1 MESLNLKP
9 APEADRRT
17 LARRLSLDL
26 TGLPPT
32 PEWVDA
38 FEADSAPGAYERWV
52 DRLMSTPQYGE
63 RMANGWLDLVRFADT
78 VGYHSDNPRN
88 IWPYR
93 DYVIRSF
100 NNNKP
105 FDQFTREQLAGD
117 LLPNASM
124 EARVASG
131 FNRLLLTTE
140 EGGAQEKDYES
151 RYLTDRVRA
160 VGTVWMG
167 QTIGCAQCHDH
178 KFDPITARDFYSMG
192 AFFADVK
199 EAIIGRR
206 EDGMLVPTEPQAGE
220 LARRTTEAQ
229 RLKERFEGPYP
240 ELEGAFGRWRQE
252 RLDALRSD
260 SLWTAVAPASADSTG
275 GATVT
280 IRDDRSVLIGGKSL
294 DTDST
299 VVRFTSL
306 PERVVGVRVDVLPDK
321 SLPSQ
326 GPGRAG
332 NGNFVLTE
340 VVARVVREGTPA
352 RIVAF
357 DSVWA
362 SHEQTVSAD
371 KNPYGKWSAASVI
384 DQDARGTFAG
394 WAILPEAGKPAQLRL
409 RLKEPLSLAS
419 GERLEIELQQK
430 HGHGNHTLGCFRIG
444 MATDAAAVVPP
455 TVPLPNADLAE
466 RLKVDPAAR
475 TPEQSA
481 KLWSE
486 FKAAA
491 PQLADLRTQR
501 AAADKARADFE
512 GTLPRTLITERSE
525 KPRTVRV
532 LPRGNWLIE
541 TGEIMEPAIPSHF
554 RPTAQAASDRRLNRL
569 DLANWL
575 VSPENP
581 LTARVV
587 VNRYWR
593 QFFGTGLSKVIDDF
607 GAQGEPPRYPEL
619 LDWLAAEFRESGWDV
634 KNLVRL
640 MVTSRTYRQS
650 SSAPREF
657 LARDPDNRDLARQG
671 RWRIEAEQVRDSA
684 LQVSGLLV
692 PRIGG
697 PSVRPYQ
704 PDGYWENLNFPQRG
718 YDASS
723 GGDQYRRGL
732 YTWWQR
738 SYVHPSML
746 AFDAA
751 TREECAAER
760 NRSNIP
766 QQALVLLND
775 PSYVEAARSFAAR
788 ILREK
793 LWRRRGT
800 THLGLASGAL
810 PRSTRL
816 RGRAA
821 SPARIPAD
829 CLRQGPGGGFEI
841 HPDRQGSDASRLGS
855 RSMGSLDRCGP
866 CPPQPSRD
874 HHPFLTMS
882 PSTEIRQFLQQQ
894 QTRRLFLGRASQGL
908 GALALGS
915 ILQPRIL
922 EAASAARTV
931 SGAVAPLHF
940 PAKAR
945 RVIWLSMAGGPSHLE
960 TFDPKPKLAEM
971 HGKPM
976 PESFTKGK
984 QIAQLQG
991 QKLVCYGPQLPF
1003 KRFGKAG
1010 VELCDLFTQLGSV
1023 SDEICWVRSMTSEAI
1038 NHDPAHMFMNTGSQ
1052 IAGRPSM
1059 GSWVTYGLGS
1069 EAENLPGFVVLTS
1082 LGRGGQNQPIAARQ
1096 WAPGML
1102 PSRFQGCTCEARA
1115 IR

>member
-1 MESLNLKP
+1 MVVGAAPVSAAAGPVQFNRDIRPILSEHCFSCHGPDVQKMKGGLRLDRREEALKP
-9 APEADRRT
+9 AKSGKKAIVPGDAGGSELVQRLHSTDAEELMPPPEAHKPLKPEQKAMLQRWIAEGAAYQGHWAYQPLVRPVLPPGGEGEGGIDRWVGARLETAGLKAATEADRRT

-26 TGLPPT
+26 TGLPAT
-32 PEWVDA
+32 PEMVA
-38 FEADSAPGAYERWV
+38 TFEADNAPGAYERMV
-52 DRLMSTPQYGE
+52 DRLMATPQYGE
-63 RMANGWLDLVRFADT
+63 RMAIGWLDVVRFADT
-78 VGYHSDNPRN
+78 IGYHSDTPRN

-117 LLPNASM
+117 LFPNPTM
-124 EARVASG
+124 EERVASG

-206 EDGMLVPTEPQAGE
+206 EDGMLVPTEPQARE
-220 LARRTTEAQ
+220 LARLTHEAE
-229 RLKERFEGPYP
+229 RLKSQFEGPHP
-240 ELEGAFGRWRQE
+240 KLESAFGRWRQE
-252 RLDALRSD
+252 RLGALRSD
-260 SLWTAVAPASADSTG
+260 SLWTATAPTSADSTG

-280 IRDDRSVLIGGKSL
+280 IRDDRSVLIGGKNP

-299 VVRFTSL
+299 LVRFASL
-306 PERVVGVRVDVLPDK
+306 PERVVGVRVEVLPDK

-340 VVARVVREGTPA
+340 VVARVVRDGVPA
-352 RIVAF
+352 RDLAF
-357 DSVWA
+357 ESAWA

-384 DQDARGTFAG
+384 DHDARGTFAG
-394 WAILPEAGKPAQLRL
+394 WAILPEAGKPSQLRL
-409 RLKEPLSLAS
+409 RLKEPLTLAS

-430 HGHGNHTLGCFRIG
+430 HGHGHHTLGCFRLG
-444 MATDAAAVVPP
+444 VATDPAAVVPP
-455 TVPLPNADLAE
+455 TIPLPNADLAD
-466 RLKVDPAAR
+466 RLKVDPSAR

-481 KLWSE
+481 KLWAE
-486 FKAAA
+486 FKTAA
-491 PQLADLRTQR
+491 PELADLRAQR
-501 AAADKARADFE
+501 TAADKARADFE
-512 GTLPRTLITERSE
+512 GTIPRTLVTERSE

-541 TGEIMEPAIPSHF
+541 TGEIMEPAIPAQF
-554 RPTAQAASDRRLNRL
+554 RPTSRAVSDRRLNRL
-569 DLANWL
+569 DLADWL

-587 VNRYWR
+587 VNRFWR
-593 QFFGTGLSKVIDDF
+593 QFFGTGLSKVLDDF
-607 GAQGEPPRYPEL
+607 GAQGEPPRHPEL
-619 LDWLAAEFRESGWDV
+619 LDWLAVEFRESGWDV
-634 KNLVRL
+634 KHLVRL
-640 MVTSRTYRQS
+640 MVTSRTYRQT
-650 SSAPREF
+650 SSASREL
-657 LARDPDNRDLARQG
+657 LARDPENRELARQG
-671 RWRIEAEQVRDSA
+671 RWRIEAEMVRDSA

-788 ILREK
+788 ILREGSGDDTAR
-793 LWRRRGT
+793 LIWAWRQA
-800 THLGLASGAL
+800 LARAPLDSELSAL
-810 PRSTRL
+810 
-816 RGRAA
+816 
-821 SPARIPAD
+821 
-829 CLRQGPGGGFEI
+829 
-841 HPDRQGSDASRLGS
+841 
-855 RSMGSLDRCGP
+855 
-866 CPPQPSRD
+866 
-874 HHPFLTMS
+874 
-882 PSTEIRQFLQQQ
+882 
-894 QTRRLFLGRASQGL
+894 RRLLESQRT
-908 GALALGS
+908 AFAKD
-915 ILQPRIL
+915 P
-922 EAASAARTV
+922 EAAAQ
-931 SGAVAPLHF
+931 
-940 PAKAR
+940 
-945 RVIWLSMAGGPSHLE
+945 
-960 TFDPKPKLAEM
+960 
-971 HGKPM
+971 
-976 PESFTKGK
+976 FT
-984 QIAQLQG
+984 QT
-991 QKLVCYGPQLPF
+991 
-1003 KRFGKAG
+1003 GKAPTPVG
-1010 VELCDLFTQLGSV
+1010 L
-1023 SDEICWVRSMTSEAI
+1023 
-1038 NHDPAHMFMNTGSQ
+1038 DP
-1052 IAGRPSM
+1052 
-1059 GSWVTYGLGS
+1059 V
-1069 EAENLPGFVVLTS
+1069 
-1082 LGRGGQNQPIAARQ
+1082 Q
-1096 WAPGML
+1096 WAAW
-1102 PSRFQGCTCEARA
+1102 TDVARA
-1115 IR
+1115 LLNLHETITRS

>member
-1 MESLNLKP
+1 MAAAAAAASATTAGPVQFNRDIRPILSDHCFSCHGPDVQKMKGGLRLDVREAALRPAKSGKKAILPRDAAGSELVHRLLTDDADELMPPPEAHKPLKPEQKALLQRWIAEGAEYQGHWAYQPIVRPSVPPGPEGEGGIDRWVRSHLDSAGLKP

-26 TGLPPT
+26 TGLPAT
-32 PEWVDA
+32 PEMVA
-38 FEADSAPGAYERWV
+38 TFEADTAPGAYERMV
-52 DRLMSTPQYGE
+52 DRLMSSPQYGE
-63 RMANGWLDLVRFADT
+63 RMAIGWLDVVRFADT
-78 VGYHSDNPRN
+78 IGYHSDTPRN

-117 LLPNASM
+117 LFPNPTL
-124 EARVASG
+124 EERVASG

-206 EDGMLVPTEPQAGE
+206 EDGMLVPTEPQARE
-220 LARRTTEAQ
+220 LARLTHEAE
-229 RLKERFEGPYP
+229 RLKSQFEGPHP
-240 ELEGAFGRWRQE
+240 KLESAFGRWRQE
-252 RLDALRSD
+252 RLEALRSD
-260 SLWTAVAPASADSTG
+260 SLWTATAPTSADSTG

-280 IRDDRSVLIGGKSL
+280 IRDDRSVLIGGKNP

-299 VVRFTSL
+299 VVRFASL
-306 PERVVGVRVDVLPDK
+306 PERVVGVRVEVLPDK

-340 VVARVVREGTPA
+340 VVARVVSDGVPA
-352 RIVAF
+352 RDIAF
-357 DSVWA
+357 ESAWA

-384 DQDARGTFAG
+384 DHDARGTFAG
-394 WAILPEAGKPAQLRL
+394 WAILPEAGKPSQLRL
-409 RLKEPLSLAS
+409 RLKEPLTLAS

-430 HGHGNHTLGCFRIG
+430 HGHGHHTLGCFRLG
-444 MATDAAAVVPP
+444 VATDPAAVVPP
-455 TVPLPNADLAE
+455 TVPLPNADLAD
-466 RLKVDPAAR
+466 RLKVDPSAR

-486 FKAAA
+486 FKAVA
-491 PQLADLRTQR
+491 PELADLRAQR
-501 AAADKARADFE
+501 TAADKARADFE
-512 GTLPRTLITERSE
+512 GTIPRTLVTERSE

-541 TGEIMEPAIPSHF
+541 TGEIMEPAIPAQF
-554 RPTAQAASDRRLNRL
+554 RPTSRAVSDRRLNRL

-587 VNRYWR
+587 VNRFWR
-593 QFFGTGLSKVIDDF
+593 QFFGTGLSKVLDDF
-607 GAQGEPPRYPEL
+607 GAQGEPPRHPEL
-619 LDWLAAEFRESGWDV
+619 LDWLAVEFRESGWDV
-634 KNLVRL
+634 KHLVRL
-640 MVTSRTYRQS
+640 MVTSRTYRQT
-650 SSAPREF
+650 SSASREL
-657 LARDPDNRDLARQG
+657 LARDPENRELARQG
-671 RWRIEAEQVRDSA
+671 RWRIEAEMVRDSA

-788 ILREK
+788 ILREGSGDDTAR
-793 LWRRRGT
+793 LTWAWRQA
-800 THLGLASGAL
+800 LARAPLDSELSAL
-810 PRSTRL
+810 
-816 RGRAA
+816 
-821 SPARIPAD
+821 
-829 CLRQGPGGGFEI
+829 
-841 HPDRQGSDASRLGS
+841 
-855 RSMGSLDRCGP
+855 
-866 CPPQPSRD
+866 
-874 HHPFLTMS
+874 
-882 PSTEIRQFLQQQ
+882 
-894 QTRRLFLGRASQGL
+894 RRLLESQRT
-908 GALALGS
+908 AFAKD
-915 ILQPRIL
+915 PD
-922 EAASAARTV
+922 AAAQ
-931 SGAVAPLHF
+931 
-940 PAKAR
+940 
-945 RVIWLSMAGGPSHLE
+945 
-960 TFDPKPKLAEM
+960 
-971 HGKPM
+971 
-976 PESFTKGK
+976 FT
-984 QIAQLQG
+984 QT
-991 QKLVCYGPQLPF
+991 
-1003 KRFGKAG
+1003 GKAPTPAG
-1010 VELCDLFTQLGSV
+1010 L
-1023 SDEICWVRSMTSEAI
+1023 
-1038 NHDPAHMFMNTGSQ
+1038 DP
-1052 IAGRPSM
+1052 
-1059 GSWVTYGLGS
+1059 V
-1069 EAENLPGFVVLTS
+1069 
-1082 LGRGGQNQPIAARQ
+1082 Q
-1096 WAPGML
+1096 WAAW
-1102 PSRFQGCTCEARA
+1102 TDVARA
-1115 IR
+1115 LLNLHETITRS

>member
-1 MESLNLKP
+1 MLRKELRPLFVLLVCLFAPAWPVVAAESGRVATFLSNTCIECHGPDVQKMKGGLRLDVREAALRPAKSGKKAILPRDAAGSELVHRLLTDDADELMPPPEAHKPLKPEQKALLQRWIAEGAEYQGHWAYQPIVRPSVPPGPEGEGGIDRWVRSHLDSAGLKP

-26 TGLPPT
+26 TGLPAT
-32 PEWVDA
+32 PEMVA
-38 FEADSAPGAYERWV
+38 TFEADTAPGAYERMV
-52 DRLMSTPQYGE
+52 DRLMSSPQYGE
-63 RMANGWLDLVRFADT
+63 RMAIGWLDVVRFADT
-78 VGYHSDNPRN
+78 IGYHSDTPRN

-117 LLPNASM
+117 LFPNPTM
-124 EARVASG
+124 EERVASG

-206 EDGMLVPTEPQAGE
+206 EDGMLVPTEPQARE
-220 LARRTTEAQ
+220 LTRLTHEAE
-229 RLKERFEGPYP
+229 RLKSQFEGPHP
-240 ELEGAFGRWRQE
+240 KLESAFGRWRQE
-252 RLDALRSD
+252 RLEALRSD
-260 SLWTAVAPASADSTG
+260 SLWTATAPTSADSTG

-280 IRDDRSVLIGGKSL
+280 IRDDRSVLIGGKNP
-294 DTDST
+294 DTDNT
-299 VVRFTSL
+299 VVRFASL
-306 PERVVGVRVDVLPDK
+306 PERVVGVRVEVLPDK

-340 VVARVVREGTPA
+340 VVARVVRDGAPA
-352 RIVAF
+352 RDLAF
-357 DSVWA
+357 ESAWA

-384 DQDARGTFAG
+384 DHDARGTFAG
-394 WAILPEAGKPAQLRL
+394 WAILPEAGKPSQLRL
-409 RLKEPLSLAS
+409 RLKEPLTLAS

-430 HGHGNHTLGCFRIG
+430 HGHGHHTLGCFRLG
-444 MATDAAAVVPP
+444 VATDPAAVVPP

-466 RLKVDPAAR
+466 RLKVDPSAR

-491 PQLADLRTQR
+491 PELADLRAQR
-501 AAADKARADFE
+501 TAADKARADFE
-512 GTLPRTLITERSE
+512 GTIPRTLVTERSE

-541 TGEIMEPAIPSHF
+541 TGEIMEPAIPAQF
-554 RPTAQAASDRRLNRL
+554 RPASRAVSDRRLNRL
-569 DLANWL
+569 DLADWL

-587 VNRYWR
+587 VNRFWR
-593 QFFGTGLSKVIDDF
+593 QFFGTGLSKVLDDF
-607 GAQGEPPRYPEL
+607 GAQGEPPRHPEL
-619 LDWLAAEFRESGWDV
+619 LDWLAVEFRESGWDV
-634 KNLVRL
+634 KHLVRL

-650 SSAPREF
+650 SNASREL
-657 LARDPDNRDLARQG
+657 LARDPENRELARQG
-671 RWRIEAEQVRDSA
+671 RWRIEAEMVRDSA

-692 PRIGG
+692 PRVGG

-788 ILREK
+788 ILREGSGDDTAR
-793 LWRRRGT
+793 LTWAWRQA
-800 THLGLASGAL
+800 LARAPLDSELSAL
-810 PRSTRL
+810 
-816 RGRAA
+816 
-821 SPARIPAD
+821 
-829 CLRQGPGGGFEI
+829 
-841 HPDRQGSDASRLGS
+841 
-855 RSMGSLDRCGP
+855 
-866 CPPQPSRD
+866 
-874 HHPFLTMS
+874 
-882 PSTEIRQFLQQQ
+882 
-894 QTRRLFLGRASQGL
+894 RRLLESQRT
-908 GALALGS
+908 AFAKD
-915 ILQPRIL
+915 P
-922 EAASAARTV
+922 EAAAQ
-931 SGAVAPLHF
+931 
-940 PAKAR
+940 
-945 RVIWLSMAGGPSHLE
+945 
-960 TFDPKPKLAEM
+960 
-971 HGKPM
+971 
-976 PESFTKGK
+976 FT
-984 QIAQLQG
+984 QT
-991 QKLVCYGPQLPF
+991 
-1003 KRFGKAG
+1003 GKAPTPAG
-1010 VELCDLFTQLGSV
+1010 L
-1023 SDEICWVRSMTSEAI
+1023 
-1038 NHDPAHMFMNTGSQ
+1038 DP
-1052 IAGRPSM
+1052 
-1059 GSWVTYGLGS
+1059 V
-1069 EAENLPGFVVLTS
+1069 
-1082 LGRGGQNQPIAARQ
+1082 Q
-1096 WAPGML
+1096 WAAW
-1102 PSRFQGCTCEARA
+1102 TDVARA
-1115 IR
+1115 LLNLHETITRS

>member
-1 MESLNLKP
+1 MAAAAAAASATTAGPVQFNRDIRPILSDHCFSCHGPDVQKMKGGLRLDVREAALRPAKSGKKAILPRDAAGSELVHRLLTDDADELMPPPEAHKPLKPEQKALLQRWIAEGAEYQGHWAYQPIVRPSVPPGPEGEGGIDRWVRSHLDSAGQKP

-26 TGLPPT
+26 TGLPAT
-32 PEWVDA
+32 PEMVA
-38 FEADSAPGAYERWV
+38 TFEADTAPGAYERMV
-52 DRLMSTPQYGE
+52 DRLMSSPQYGE
-63 RMANGWLDLVRFADT
+63 RMAIGWLDVVRFADT
-78 VGYHSDNPRN
+78 IGYHSDTPRN

-117 LLPNASM
+117 LFPNPTL
-124 EARVASG
+124 EERVASG

-199 EAIIGRR
+199 ETIIGRR
-206 EDGMLVPTEPQAGE
+206 EDGMLVPTEPQARE
-220 LARRTTEAQ
+220 LARLTHEAE
-229 RLKERFEGPYP
+229 RLKSQFEGPHP
-240 ELEGAFGRWRQE
+240 KLESAFGRWRQE
-252 RLDALRSD
+252 RLEALRSD
-260 SLWTAVAPASADSTG
+260 SLWTATAPTSADSTG

-280 IRDDRSVLIGGKSL
+280 IRDDRSVLIGGKNP

-299 VVRFTSL
+299 VVRFASL
-306 PERVVGVRVDVLPDK
+306 PERVVGVRVEVLPDK

-340 VVARVVREGTPA
+340 VVARVVRDGVPA
-352 RIVAF
+352 RDIAF
-357 DSVWA
+357 ESAWA

-371 KNPYGKWSAASVI
+371 KNPYAKWSAASVI
-384 DQDARGTFAG
+384 DHDARGTFAG
-394 WAILPEAGKPAQLRL
+394 WAILPEAGKPSQLRL
-409 RLKEPLSLAS
+409 RLKEPLTLAS

-430 HGHGNHTLGCFRIG
+430 HGHGHHTLGCFRLG
-444 MATDAAAVVPP
+444 VATDPAAVVPP
-455 TVPLPNADLAE
+455 TVPLPNADLAD
-466 RLKVDPAAR
+466 RLKVDPSAR

-481 KLWSE
+481 KLWAE
-486 FKAAA
+486 FKAVA
-491 PQLADLRTQR
+491 PELADLRAQR
-501 AAADKARADFE
+501 TAADKARADFE
-512 GTLPRTLITERSE
+512 GTIPRTLVTERSE

-541 TGEIMEPAIPSHF
+541 TGEIMEPAIPAQF
-554 RPTAQAASDRRLNRL
+554 RPASRAVSDRRLNRL
-569 DLANWL
+569 DLADWL

-587 VNRYWR
+587 VNRFWR
-593 QFFGTGLSKVIDDF
+593 QFFGTGLSKVLDDF
-607 GAQGEPPRYPEL
+607 GAQGEPPRHPEL
-619 LDWLAAEFRESGWDV
+619 LDWLAAEFRDSGWDV
-634 KNLVRL
+634 KHLVRL

-650 SSAPREF
+650 SNASREL
-657 LARDPDNRDLARQG
+657 LARDPENRDLARQG
-671 RWRIEAEQVRDSA
+671 RWRIEAEMVRDSA

-788 ILREK
+788 ILRE
-793 LWRRRGT
+793 G
-800 THLGLASGAL
+800 SGDD
-810 PRSTRL
+810 T
-816 RGRAA
+816 
-821 SPARIPAD
+821 
-829 CLRQGPGGGFEI
+829 
-841 HPDRQGSDASRLGS
+841 SRLTWAW
-855 RSMGSLDRCGP
+855 RQALARAPLD
-866 CPPQPSRD
+866 SE
-874 HHPFLTMS
+874 LS
-882 PSTEIRQFLQQQ
+882 AL
-894 QTRRLFLGRASQGL
+894 RRLLETQRTAFAKD
-908 GALALGS
+908 
-915 ILQPRIL
+915 P
-922 EAASAARTV
+922 EAASQ
-931 SGAVAPLHF
+931 
-940 PAKAR
+940 
-945 RVIWLSMAGGPSHLE
+945 
-960 TFDPKPKLAEM
+960 
-971 HGKPM
+971 
-976 PESFTKGK
+976 FT
-984 QIAQLQG
+984 QT
-991 QKLVCYGPQLPF
+991 
-1003 KRFGKAG
+1003 GKAPTPAG
-1010 VELCDLFTQLGSV
+1010 L
-1023 SDEICWVRSMTSEAI
+1023 
-1038 NHDPAHMFMNTGSQ
+1038 DP
-1052 IAGRPSM
+1052 
-1059 GSWVTYGLGS
+1059 V
-1069 EAENLPGFVVLTS
+1069 
-1082 LGRGGQNQPIAARQ
+1082 Q
-1096 WAPGML
+1096 WAAW
-1102 PSRFQGCTCEARA
+1102 TDVARA
-1115 IR
+1115 LLNLHETITRS

>member
-1 MESLNLKP
+1 MAAPAAPASVTTAGPVQFNRDIRPILSDYCFSCHGPDVQKMKGGLRLDVREAALRPAKSGKKAILPRDAAGSELVHRLLTDDADELMPPPEAHKPLKPEQKALLQRWIAEGAEYQGHWAYQPILRPSVPSGAEGEGGIDRWVRTHLDSVGLKP

-26 TGLPPT
+26 TGLPANPKT
-32 PEWVDA
+32 VAA
-38 FEADSAPGAYERWV
+38 FEADTTPGAYERMV
-52 DRLMSTPQYGE
+52 DRLMSSPQYGE
-63 RMANGWLDLVRFADT
+63 RMAIGWLDVVRFADT
-78 VGYHSDNPRN
+78 IGYHSDTPRN

-93 DYVIRSF
+93 DYVIKSF
-100 NNNKP
+100 NANKP

-117 LLPNASM
+117 LFPNPTM

-178 KFDPITARDFYSMG
+178 KFDPISARDFYAMG

-206 EDGMLVPTEPQAGE
+206 EDGMLVPTETQAPE
-220 LARRTTEAQ
+220 LARLMAEAQ
-229 RLKERFEGPYP
+229 RLKEQFESPHP
-240 ELEGAFGRWRQE
+240 ELESAFGRWRQE
-252 RLDALRSD
+252 RLEALRSD
-260 SLWTAVAPASADSTG
+260 SLWTATAPTSADSTG

-280 IRDDRSVLIGGKSL
+280 IRDDRSVLIGGKKP

-299 VVRFTSL
+299 VVRFAAL
-306 PERVVGVRVDVLPDK
+306 PERVVGVRVEVLPDK

-326 GPGRAG
+326 GPGRSG

-340 VVARVVREGTPA
+340 VVARVVRDGALA
-352 RIVAF
+352 RDLAF
-357 DSVWA
+357 ESAWA

-384 DQDARGTFAG
+384 DHDARGTFAG
-394 WAILPEAGKPAQLRL
+394 WAILPEAGKPSQLRL
-409 RLKEPLSLAS
+409 RLKEPLTLAS

-430 HGHGNHTLGCFRIG
+430 HGHGHHTLGCFRLG
-444 MATDAAAVVPP
+444 VATDPAAVVPP
-455 TVPLPNADLAE
+455 TVPLPNADLAD
-466 RLKVDPAAR
+466 RLKVDPSAR

-481 KLWSE
+481 KLWAE
-486 FKAAA
+486 FKAVA
-491 PQLADLRTQR
+491 PELADLRAQR
-501 AAADKARADFE
+501 TAADKARADFE
-512 GTLPRTLITERSE
+512 GTIPRTLVTERSE

-541 TGEIMEPAIPSHF
+541 TGEIMEPAIPAQF
-554 RPTAQAASDRRLNRL
+554 RPASRAVSDRRLNRL
-569 DLANWL
+569 DLADWL

-587 VNRYWR
+587 VNRFWR
-593 QFFGTGLSKVIDDF
+593 QFFGTGLSKVLDDF
-607 GAQGEPPRYPEL
+607 GAQGEPPRHPEL
-619 LDWLAAEFRESGWDV
+619 LDWLAAEFRDSGWDV
-634 KNLVRL
+634 KHLVRL

-650 SSAPREF
+650 SNASREL
-657 LARDPDNRDLARQG
+657 LARDPENRELARQG
-671 RWRIEAEQVRDSA
+671 RWRIEAEMVRDSA

-788 ILREK
+788 ILREGSGDDSER
-793 LWRRRGT
+793 LIWAWRQA
-800 THLGLASGAL
+800 LARAPLDSELSAL
-810 PRSTRL
+810 
-816 RGRAA
+816 
-821 SPARIPAD
+821 
-829 CLRQGPGGGFEI
+829 
-841 HPDRQGSDASRLGS
+841 
-855 RSMGSLDRCGP
+855 
-866 CPPQPSRD
+866 
-874 HHPFLTMS
+874 
-882 PSTEIRQFLQQQ
+882 
-894 QTRRLFLGRASQGL
+894 RRLLESQRT
-908 GALALGS
+908 AFAKD
-915 ILQPRIL
+915 P
-922 EAASAARTV
+922 EAAAQFTRT
-931 SGAVAPLHF
+931 
-940 PAKAR
+940 
-945 RVIWLSMAGGPSHLE
+945 
-960 TFDPKPKLAEM
+960 
-971 HGKPM
+971 
-976 PESFTKGK
+976 
-984 QIAQLQG
+984 
-991 QKLVCYGPQLPF
+991 
-1003 KRFGKAG
+1003 GKAPTPAG
-1010 VELCDLFTQLGSV
+1010 L
-1023 SDEICWVRSMTSEAI
+1023 
-1038 NHDPAHMFMNTGSQ
+1038 DP
-1052 IAGRPSM
+1052 
-1059 GSWVTYGLGS
+1059 V
-1069 EAENLPGFVVLTS
+1069 
-1082 LGRGGQNQPIAARQ
+1082 Q
-1096 WAPGML
+1096 WAAW
-1102 PSRFQGCTCEARA
+1102 TDVARA
-1115 IR
+1115 LLNLHETITRS

>member
-1 MESLNLKP
+1 MAAAAAAASATTAGPVQFNRDIRPILSDHCFSCHGPDVQKMKGGLRLDVREAALRPAKSGKKAILPRDAAGSELVHRLLTDDADELMPPPEAHKPLKPEQKALLQRWIAEGAEYQGHWAYQPIVRPSVPPGPEGEGGIDRWVRSHLDSAGLKP

-26 TGLPPT
+26 TGLPAT
-32 PEWVDA
+32 PEMVA
-38 FEADSAPGAYERWV
+38 TFEADTAPGAYERMV
-52 DRLMSTPQYGE
+52 DRLMSSPQYGE
-63 RMANGWLDLVRFADT
+63 RMAIGWLDVVRFADT
-78 VGYHSDNPRN
+78 IGYHSDTPRN

-117 LLPNASM
+117 LFPNPTM
-124 EARVASG
+124 EERVASG

-206 EDGMLVPTEPQAGE
+206 EDGMLVPTEPQARE
-220 LARRTTEAQ
+220 LARLTHEAE
-229 RLKERFEGPYP
+229 RLKSQFEGPHP
-240 ELEGAFGRWRQE
+240 KLESAFGRWRQE
-252 RLDALRSD
+252 RLEALRSD
-260 SLWTAVAPASADSTG
+260 SLWTATAPTSADSTG

-280 IRDDRSVLIGGKSL
+280 IRDDRSVLIGGKNP

-299 VVRFTSL
+299 VVRFASL
-306 PERVVGVRVDVLPDK
+306 PERVVGVRVEVLPDK

-340 VVARVVREGTPA
+340 VVARVVRDGVPS
-352 RIVAF
+352 RDVAF
-357 DSVWA
+357 ESAWA

-384 DQDARGTFAG
+384 DHDARGTFAG
-394 WAILPEAGKPAQLRL
+394 WAILPEAGKPSQLRL
-409 RLKEPLSLAS
+409 RLKEPLTLAS

-430 HGHGNHTLGCFRIG
+430 HGHGHHTLGCFRLG
-444 MATDAAAVVPP
+444 VATDPAAVVPP
-455 TVPLPNADLAE
+455 TVPLPNADLAD
-466 RLKVDPAAR
+466 RLKVDPSAR

-481 KLWSE
+481 KLWAE
-486 FKAAA
+486 FKAVA
-491 PQLADLRTQR
+491 PELADLRAQR
-501 AAADKARADFE
+501 TAADKARADFE
-512 GTLPRTLITERSE
+512 GTIPRTLVTERSE

-541 TGEIMEPAIPSHF
+541 TGEIMEPAIPAQF
-554 RPTAQAASDRRLNRL
+554 RPASRAVSDRRLNRL
-569 DLANWL
+569 DLADWL

-587 VNRYWR
+587 VNRFWR
-593 QFFGTGLSKVIDDF
+593 QFFGTGLSKVLDDF
-607 GAQGEPPRYPEL
+607 GAQGEPPRHPEL
-619 LDWLAAEFRESGWDV
+619 LDWLAVEFRESGWDV
-634 KNLVRL
+634 KHLVRL

-650 SSAPREF
+650 SNASREL
-657 LARDPDNRDLARQG
+657 LARDPENRDLARQG
-671 RWRIEAEQVRDSA
+671 RWRIEAEMVRDSA

-788 ILREK
+788 ILREGSGDDTAR
-793 LWRRRGT
+793 LTWAWRQA
-800 THLGLASGAL
+800 LARAPLDSELSAL
-810 PRSTRL
+810 
-816 RGRAA
+816 
-821 SPARIPAD
+821 
-829 CLRQGPGGGFEI
+829 
-841 HPDRQGSDASRLGS
+841 
-855 RSMGSLDRCGP
+855 
-866 CPPQPSRD
+866 
-874 HHPFLTMS
+874 
-882 PSTEIRQFLQQQ
+882 
-894 QTRRLFLGRASQGL
+894 RRLLESQRT
-908 GALALGS
+908 AFAKD
-915 ILQPRIL
+915 P
-922 EAASAARTV
+922 EAAAQFTQT
-931 SGAVAPLHF
+931 GKAPT
-940 PAKAR
+940 PA
-945 RVIWLSMAGGPSHLE
+945 G
-960 TFDPKPKLAEM
+960 FDP
-971 HGKPM
+971 
-976 PESFTKGK
+976 
-984 QIAQLQG
+984 
-991 QKLVCYGPQLPF
+991 V
-1003 KRFGKAG
+1003 
-1010 VELCDLFTQLGSV
+1010 
-1023 SDEICWVRSMTSEAI
+1023 
-1038 NHDPAHMFMNTGSQ
+1038 
-1052 IAGRPSM
+1052 
-1059 GSWVTYGLGS
+1059 
-1069 EAENLPGFVVLTS
+1069 
-1082 LGRGGQNQPIAARQ
+1082 Q
-1096 WAPGML
+1096 WAAW
-1102 PSRFQGCTCEARA
+1102 TDVARA
-1115 IR
+1115 LLNLHETITRS

>member
-1 MESLNLKP
+1 MAAAAAAASATTAGPVQFNRDIRPILSDHCFSCHGPDVQKMKGGLRLDVREAALRPAKSGKKAILPRDAAGSELVHRLLTDDADELMPPPEAHKPLKPEQKALLQRWIAEGAEYQGHWAYQPIVRPSVPPGPEGEGGIDRWVRSHLDSAGLKP

-26 TGLPPT
+26 TGLPAT
-32 PEWVDA
+32 PEMVA
-38 FEADSAPGAYERWV
+38 TFEADTAPGAYERMV
-52 DRLMSTPQYGE
+52 DRLMSSPQYGE
-63 RMANGWLDLVRFADT
+63 RMAIGWLDVVRFADT
-78 VGYHSDNPRN
+78 IGYHSDTPRN

-117 LLPNASM
+117 LFPNPTM
-124 EARVASG
+124 EERVASG

-206 EDGMLVPTEPQAGE
+206 EDGMLVPTEPQARE
-220 LARRTTEAQ
+220 LTRLTHEAE
-229 RLKERFEGPYP
+229 RLKSQFEGPHP
-240 ELEGAFGRWRQE
+240 KLESAFGRWRQE
-252 RLDALRSD
+252 RLEALRSD
-260 SLWTAVAPASADSTG
+260 SLWTATAPTSADSSG

-280 IRDDRSVLIGGKSL
+280 IRDDRSVLIGGKNP

-299 VVRFTSL
+299 VVRFASL
-306 PERVVGVRVDVLPDK
+306 PERVVGVRVEVLPDK

-340 VVARVVREGTPA
+340 VVARVVRDGVPS
-352 RIVAF
+352 RDVAF
-357 DSVWA
+357 ESAWA

-384 DQDARGTFAG
+384 DHDARGTFAG
-394 WAILPEAGKPAQLRL
+394 WAILPEAGKPSQLRL
-409 RLKEPLSLAS
+409 RLKEPLTLAS

-430 HGHGNHTLGCFRIG
+430 HGHGHHTLGCFRLG
-444 MATDAAAVVPP
+444 VATDPAAVVPP

-466 RLKVDPAAR
+466 RLKVDPSAR

-481 KLWSE
+481 KLWAE

-491 PQLADLRTQR
+491 PELADLRAQR
-501 AAADKARADFE
+501 TAADKARADFE
-512 GTLPRTLITERSE
+512 GTIPRTLVTERSE

-541 TGEIMEPAIPSHF
+541 TGEIMEPAIPAQF
-554 RPTAQAASDRRLNRL
+554 RPASRAVSDRRLNRL
-569 DLANWL
+569 DLADWL

-587 VNRYWR
+587 VNRFWR
-593 QFFGTGLSKVIDDF
+593 QFFGTGLSKVLDDF
-607 GAQGEPPRYPEL
+607 GAQGEPPRHPEL
-619 LDWLAAEFRESGWDV
+619 LDWLAVEFRESGWDV
-634 KNLVRL
+634 KHLVRL

-650 SSAPREF
+650 SNASREL
-657 LARDPDNRDLARQG
+657 LARDPENRELARQG
-671 RWRIEAEQVRDSA
+671 RWRIEAEMVRDSA

-788 ILREK
+788 ILREGSGDDTAR
-793 LWRRRGT
+793 LTWAWRQA
-800 THLGLASGAL
+800 LARAPLDSELSAL
-810 PRSTRL
+810 
-816 RGRAA
+816 
-821 SPARIPAD
+821 
-829 CLRQGPGGGFEI
+829 
-841 HPDRQGSDASRLGS
+841 
-855 RSMGSLDRCGP
+855 
-866 CPPQPSRD
+866 
-874 HHPFLTMS
+874 
-882 PSTEIRQFLQQQ
+882 
-894 QTRRLFLGRASQGL
+894 RRLLESQRT
-908 GALALGS
+908 AFAKD
-915 ILQPRIL
+915 P
-922 EAASAARTV
+922 EAAAQ
-931 SGAVAPLHF
+931 
-940 PAKAR
+940 
-945 RVIWLSMAGGPSHLE
+945 
-960 TFDPKPKLAEM
+960 
-971 HGKPM
+971 
-976 PESFTKGK
+976 FT
-984 QIAQLQG
+984 QT
-991 QKLVCYGPQLPF
+991 
-1003 KRFGKAG
+1003 GKAPTPAG
-1010 VELCDLFTQLGSV
+1010 L
-1023 SDEICWVRSMTSEAI
+1023 
-1038 NHDPAHMFMNTGSQ
+1038 DP
-1052 IAGRPSM
+1052 
-1059 GSWVTYGLGS
+1059 V
-1069 EAENLPGFVVLTS
+1069 
-1082 LGRGGQNQPIAARQ
+1082 Q
-1096 WAPGML
+1096 WAAW
-1102 PSRFQGCTCEARA
+1102 TDVARA
-1115 IR
+1115 LLNLHETITRS

>member
-1 MESLNLKP
+1 MAAAAAAASATTSGRVQFNRDIRPILSDHCFSCHGPDAQKMKGGLRLDVREAALGPAKSGKKAILPRDAAGSELVHRLLTDDVDELMPPPEAHKPLKPEQKALLQRWIAEGAEYQGHWAYQPIVRPSVPSGAEGEGGIDRWVRTHLDSVGLKP
-9 APEADRRT
+9 APEADRRA

-26 TGLPPT
+26 TGLPAN
-32 PEWVDA
+32 PEAVAA
-38 FEADSAPGAYERWV
+38 FEADNAPGAYERMV
-52 DRLMSTPQYGE
+52 DRLMSSPQYGE
-63 RMANGWLDLVRFADT
+63 RMAIAWLDVVRFADT
-78 VGYHSDNPRN
+78 IGYHSDNPRN

-117 LLPNASM
+117 LFPNPTM
-124 EARVASG
+124 EERVASG

-178 KFDPITARDFYSMG
+178 KFDPISARDFYAMG

-206 EDGMLVPTEPQAGE
+206 EDGMLVPTEPQARE
-220 LARRTTEAQ
+220 LTRLTHEAE
-229 RLKERFEGPYP
+229 RLKGQFEGPHP
-240 ELEGAFGRWRQE
+240 KLESAFGRWRQE
-252 RLDALRSD
+252 RLEALRSD
-260 SLWTAVAPASADSTG
+260 SLWTATAPTSADSTG

-280 IRDDRSVLIGGKSL
+280 IRDDRSVLIGGKNP

-299 VVRFTSL
+299 VVRFASL
-306 PERVVGVRVDVLPDK
+306 PERVVAVRVEVLPDK

-340 VVARVVREGTPA
+340 VVARVVRDGAPA
-352 RIVAF
+352 RNVAF
-357 DSVWA
+357 ESAWA

-384 DQDARGTFAG
+384 DHDARGTFAG
-394 WAILPEAGKPAQLRL
+394 WAILPEAGKPSQLRL
-409 RLKEPLSLAS
+409 RLKEPLTLAS

-430 HGHGNHTLGCFRIG
+430 HGHGHHTLGCFRLG
-444 MATDAAAVVPP
+444 VATDPAAVVPP
-455 TVPLPNADLAE
+455 TVPLPNAELAE
-466 RLKVDPAAR
+466 RLKMDPSAR
-475 TPEQSA
+475 TAEQSA

-486 FKAAA
+486 FKAVA
-491 PQLADLRTQR
+491 PELADLRAQR
-501 AAADKARADFE
+501 TAADKARADFE
-512 GTLPRTLITERSE
+512 GTIPRTLVTERSE

-541 TGEIMEPAIPSHF
+541 TGEIMEPAIPAQF
-554 RPTAQAASDRRLNRL
+554 RPASRAVSDRRLNRL
-569 DLANWL
+569 DLADWL

-587 VNRYWR
+587 VNRFWR
-593 QFFGTGLSKVIDDF
+593 QFFGTGLSKVLDDF
-607 GAQGEPPRYPEL
+607 GAQGEPPRHPEL
-619 LDWLAAEFRESGWDV
+619 LDWLAVEFRDSGWDV
-634 KNLVRL
+634 KHLVRL

-650 SSAPREF
+650 SNASREL
-657 LARDPDNRDLARQG
+657 LARDPENRELARQG
-671 RWRIEAEQVRDSA
+671 RWRIEAEMVRDSA

-775 PSYVEAARSFAAR
+775 PSFVEAARSFAAR
-788 ILREK
+788 ILRESAGDDTAR
-793 LWRRRGT
+793 LTWAWRHTLARAPLDSELSALRRLLET
-800 THLGLASGAL
+800 Q
-810 PRSTRL
+810 RSAFAKDPD
-816 RGRAA
+816 AA
-821 SPARIPAD
+821 S
-829 CLRQGPGGGFEI
+829 
-841 HPDRQGSDASRLGS
+841 
-855 RSMGSLDRCGP
+855 
-866 CPPQPSRD
+866 
-874 HHPFLTMS
+874 
-882 PSTEIRQFLQQQ
+882 QF
-894 QTRRLFLGRASQGL
+894 TR
-908 GALALGS
+908 
-915 ILQPRIL
+915 
-922 EAASAARTV
+922 T
-931 SGAVAPLHF
+931 
-940 PAKAR
+940 
-945 RVIWLSMAGGPSHLE
+945 
-960 TFDPKPKLAEM
+960 
-971 HGKPM
+971 
-976 PESFTKGK
+976 
-984 QIAQLQG
+984 
-991 QKLVCYGPQLPF
+991 
-1003 KRFGKAG
+1003 GKAPTPAG
-1010 VELCDLFTQLGSV
+1010 L
-1023 SDEICWVRSMTSEAI
+1023 
-1038 NHDPAHMFMNTGSQ
+1038 DP
-1052 IAGRPSM
+1052 
-1059 GSWVTYGLGS
+1059 
-1069 EAENLPGFVVLTS
+1069 VLW
-1082 LGRGGQNQPIAARQ
+1082 AA
-1096 WAPGML
+1096 W
-1102 PSRFQGCTCEARA
+1102 TDVARA
-1115 IR
+1115 LLNLHETITRS

>member
-1 MESLNLKP
+1 MVVGAAPVSAAAGPVQFNRDIRPILSEHCFSCHGPDVQKMKGGLRLDRREEALKP
-9 APEADRRT
+9 AKSGKKAIVPGDAGGSELVQRLHSTDAEELMPPPEAHKPLKPEQKAMLQRWIAEGAAYQGHWAYQPLVRPVLPPGGEGEGGIDRWVGARLETAGLKAATEADRRT

-26 TGLPPT
+26 TGLPAT
-32 PEWVDA
+32 PEMVA
-38 FEADSAPGAYERWV
+38 TFEADNAPGAYERMV
-52 DRLMSTPQYGE
+52 DRLMATPQYGE
-63 RMANGWLDLVRFADT
+63 RMAIGWLDVVRFADT
-78 VGYHSDNPRN
+78 IGYHSDTPRN

-117 LLPNASM
+117 LFPNPTM
-124 EARVASG
+124 EERVASG

-206 EDGMLVPTEPQAGE
+206 EDGMLVPTEPQARE
-220 LARRTTEAQ
+220 LARLTTEAE
-229 RLKERFEGPYP
+229 RLKSQFEGPHP
-240 ELEGAFGRWRQE
+240 KLESVFGRWRQE
-252 RLDALRSD
+252 RLEALRSD
-260 SLWTAVAPASADSTG
+260 SLWNATAPASADSTG

-280 IRDDRSVLIGGKSL
+280 IRDDRSVLIGGKNP
-294 DTDST
+294 DTDNT
-299 VVRFTSL
+299 VVRFASL
-306 PERVVGVRVDVLPDK
+306 PERVVGVRVEVLPEK

-340 VVARVVREGTPA
+340 VVARVVRDGAPA
-352 RIVAF
+352 RDLAF
-357 DSVWA
+357 ESAWA

-384 DQDARGTFAG
+384 DHDARGTFAG
-394 WAILPEAGKPAQLRL
+394 WAILPEAGKPSQLRL
-409 RLKEPLSLAS
+409 RLKEPLTLAS

-430 HGHGNHTLGCFRIG
+430 HGHGHHTLGCFRLG
-444 MATDAAAVVPP
+444 VATDPAAVVPP
-455 TVPLPNADLAE
+455 TVPLPNADLAD
-466 RLKVDPAAR
+466 RLKVDPSAR

-491 PQLADLRTQR
+491 PELADLRAQR
-501 AAADKARADFE
+501 TAADKARADFE
-512 GTLPRTLITERSE
+512 GTIPRTLVTERSE

-541 TGEIMEPAIPSHF
+541 TGEIMEPAIPAQF
-554 RPTAQAASDRRLNRL
+554 RPTSRAVSDRRLNRL
-569 DLANWL
+569 DLADWL

-587 VNRYWR
+587 VNRFWR
-593 QFFGTGLSKVIDDF
+593 QFFGTGLSKVLDDF
-607 GAQGEPPRYPEL
+607 GAQGEPPRHPEL
-619 LDWLAAEFRESGWDV
+619 LDWLAVEFRESGWDV
-634 KNLVRL
+634 KHLVRL
-640 MVTSRTYRQS
+640 MVTSRTYRQT
-650 SSAPREF
+650 SSASREL
-657 LARDPDNRDLARQG
+657 LARDPENRELARQG
-671 RWRIEAEQVRDSA
+671 RWRIEAEMVRDSA

-788 ILREK
+788 ILREGSGDDTAR
-793 LWRRRGT
+793 LIWAWRQA
-800 THLGLASGAL
+800 LARAPLDSELSAL
-810 PRSTRL
+810 
-816 RGRAA
+816 
-821 SPARIPAD
+821 
-829 CLRQGPGGGFEI
+829 
-841 HPDRQGSDASRLGS
+841 
-855 RSMGSLDRCGP
+855 
-866 CPPQPSRD
+866 
-874 HHPFLTMS
+874 
-882 PSTEIRQFLQQQ
+882 
-894 QTRRLFLGRASQGL
+894 RRLLETQRTAFAKD
-908 GALALGS
+908 
-915 ILQPRIL
+915 P
-922 EAASAARTV
+922 EAAAQFTRT
-931 SGAVAPLHF
+931 
-940 PAKAR
+940 
-945 RVIWLSMAGGPSHLE
+945 
-960 TFDPKPKLAEM
+960 
-971 HGKPM
+971 
-976 PESFTKGK
+976 
-984 QIAQLQG
+984 
-991 QKLVCYGPQLPF
+991 
-1003 KRFGKAG
+1003 GKAPTPAG
-1010 VELCDLFTQLGSV
+1010 L
-1023 SDEICWVRSMTSEAI
+1023 
-1038 NHDPAHMFMNTGSQ
+1038 DP
-1052 IAGRPSM
+1052 
-1059 GSWVTYGLGS
+1059 V
-1069 EAENLPGFVVLTS
+1069 
-1082 LGRGGQNQPIAARQ
+1082 Q
-1096 WAPGML
+1096 WAAW
-1102 PSRFQGCTCEARA
+1102 TDVARA
-1115 IR
+1115 LLNLHETINRS

>member
-1 MESLNLKP
+1 MAAAAATASATTSGRVQFNRDIRPILSDHCFSCHGPDAQKMKGGLRLDVREAALGPAKSGKKAILPRDAAGSELVHRLLTDDVDELMPPPEAHKPLKPEQKALLQRWIAEGAEYQGHWAYQPIVRPSVPPGAEGEGGIDRWVRTHLDSVGLKP
-9 APEADRRT
+9 APEADRRA

-26 TGLPPT
+26 TGLPAN
-32 PEWVDA
+32 PEAVAA
-38 FEADSAPGAYERWV
+38 FEADNAPGAYERMV
-52 DRLMSTPQYGE
+52 DRLMSSPQYGE
-63 RMANGWLDLVRFADT
+63 RMAIAWLDVVRFADT
-78 VGYHSDNPRN
+78 IGYHSDNPRN

-117 LLPNASM
+117 LFPNPTM
-124 EARVASG
+124 EERVASG

-160 VGTVWMG
+160 IGTVWMG

-178 KFDPITARDFYSMG
+178 KFDPISARDFYAMG

-206 EDGMLVPTEPQAGE
+206 EDGMLVPTEPQARE
-220 LARRTTEAQ
+220 LTRLTHEAE
-229 RLKERFEGPYP
+229 RLKGQFEGPHP
-240 ELEGAFGRWRQE
+240 KLESAFGRWRQA
-252 RLDALRSD
+252 RLEALHSD
-260 SLWTAVAPASADSTG
+260 SLWTATAPTSADSTG
-275 GATVT
+275 GATLTV
-280 IRDDRSVLIGGKSL
+280 RDDRSVLVGGQKP

-299 VVRFTSL
+299 VVRFAAL
-306 PERVVGVRVDVLPDK
+306 PERVVGVRVEVLPDK

-340 VVARVVREGTPA
+340 VVARVVRDGAPA
-352 RIVAF
+352 RDVAF
-357 DSVWA
+357 ESAWA

-384 DQDARGTFAG
+384 DHDARGTFAG
-394 WAILPEAGKPAQLRL
+394 WAILPEAGKPSQLRL
-409 RLKEPLSLAS
+409 RLKEPLTLAS

-430 HGHGNHTLGCFRIG
+430 HGHGHHTLGCFRLG
-444 MATDAAAVVPP
+444 VATDPAAVVPP

-466 RLKVDPAAR
+466 RLKVDPSAR

-486 FKAAA
+486 FKAVA
-491 PQLADLRTQR
+491 PELADLRAQR
-501 AAADKARADFE
+501 TAADKARADFE
-512 GTLPRTLITERSE
+512 GTIPRTLVTERSE

-541 TGEIMEPAIPSHF
+541 TGEIMEPAIPAQF
-554 RPTAQAASDRRLNRL
+554 RPASRAVSDRRLNRL
-569 DLANWL
+569 DLADWL

-587 VNRYWR
+587 VNRFWR
-593 QFFGTGLSKVIDDF
+593 QFFGTGLSKVLDDF
-607 GAQGEPPRYPEL
+607 GAQGEPPRHPEL
-619 LDWLAAEFRESGWDV
+619 LDWLAVEFRDSGWDV
-634 KNLVRL
+634 KHLVRL

-650 SSAPREF
+650 SNASREL
-657 LARDPDNRDLARQG
+657 LARDPENRELARQG
-671 RWRIEAEQVRDSA
+671 RWRIEAEMVRDSA

-775 PSYVEAARSFAAR
+775 PSFVEAARSFAAR
-788 ILREK
+788 ILRESA
-793 LWRRRGT
+793 GDDT
-800 THLGLASGAL
+800 A
-810 PRSTRL
+810 RL
-816 RGRAA
+816 
-821 SPARIPAD
+821 
-829 CLRQGPGGGFEI
+829 
-841 HPDRQGSDASRLGS
+841 
-855 RSMGSLDRCGP
+855 
-866 CPPQPSRD
+866 
-874 HHPFLTMS
+874 T
-882 PSTEIRQFLQQQ
+882 
-894 QTRRLFLGRASQGL
+894 
-908 GALALGS
+908 
-915 ILQPRIL
+915 
-922 EAASAARTV
+922 
-931 SGAVAPLHF
+931 
-940 PAKAR
+940 
-945 RVIWLSMAGGPSHLE
+945 
-960 TFDPKPKLAEM
+960 
-971 HGKPM
+971 
-976 PESFTKGK
+976 
-984 QIAQLQG
+984 
-991 QKLVCYGPQLPF
+991 
-1003 KRFGKAG
+1003 
-1010 VELCDLFTQLGSV
+1010 
-1023 SDEICWVRSMTSEAI
+1023 
-1038 NHDPAHMFMNTGSQ
+1038 
-1052 IAGRPSM
+1052 
-1059 GSWVTYGLGS
+1059 
-1069 EAENLPGFVVLTS
+1069 
-1082 LGRGGQNQPIAARQ
+1082 
-1096 WAPGML
+1096 
-1102 PSRFQGCTCEARA
+1102 
-1115 IR
+1115 

>member
-1 MESLNLKP
+1 MAAAAAAASATTAGPVQFNRDIRPILSDHCFSCHGPDVQKMKGGLRLDVREAALRPAKSGKKAILPRDAAGSELVHRLLTDDADELMPPPEAHKPLKPEQKALLQRWIAEGAEYQGHWAYQPIVRPSVPPGPEGEGGIDRWVRSHLDSAGLKP

-26 TGLPPT
+26 TGLPAT
-32 PEWVDA
+32 PEMVA
-38 FEADSAPGAYERWV
+38 TFEADTAPGAYERMV
-52 DRLMSTPQYGE
+52 DRLMSSPQYGE
-63 RMANGWLDLVRFADT
+63 RMAIGWLDVVRFADT
-78 VGYHSDNPRN
+78 IGYHSDTPRN

-117 LLPNASM
+117 LFPNPTL
-124 EARVASG
+124 EERVASG

-199 EAIIGRR
+199 ETIIGRR
-206 EDGMLVPTEPQAGE
+206 EDGMLVPTEPQARE
-220 LARRTTEAQ
+220 LARLTHEAE
-229 RLKERFEGPYP
+229 RLKSQFEGPHP
-240 ELEGAFGRWRQE
+240 KLESAFGRWRQE
-252 RLDALRSD
+252 RLEALRSD
-260 SLWTAVAPASADSTG
+260 SLWTATAPTSADSTG

-280 IRDDRSVLIGGKSL
+280 IRDDRSVLIGGKNP

-299 VVRFTSL
+299 VVRFASL
-306 PERVVGVRVDVLPDK
+306 PERVVGVRVEVLPDK

-340 VVARVVREGTPA
+340 VVARVVRDGVPA
-352 RIVAF
+352 RDIAF
-357 DSVWA
+357 ESAWA

-384 DQDARGTFAG
+384 DHDARGTFAG
-394 WAILPEAGKPAQLRL
+394 WAILPEAGKPSQLRL
-409 RLKEPLSLAS
+409 RLKEPLTLAS

-430 HGHGNHTLGCFRIG
+430 HGHGHHTLGCFRLG
-444 MATDAAAVVPP
+444 VATDPAAVVPL
-455 TVPLPNADLAE
+455 TVPLPNADLAD
-466 RLKVDPAAR
+466 RLKVDPSAR

-481 KLWSE
+481 KLWAE
-486 FKAAA
+486 FKAVA
-491 PQLADLRTQR
+491 PELADLRAQR
-501 AAADKARADFE
+501 TAADKARADFE
-512 GTLPRTLITERSE
+512 GTIPRTLVTERSE

-541 TGEIMEPAIPSHF
+541 TGEIMEPAIPAQF
-554 RPTAQAASDRRLNRL
+554 RPASRAVSDRRLNRL
-569 DLANWL
+569 DLADWL

-587 VNRYWR
+587 VNRFWR
-593 QFFGTGLSKVIDDF
+593 QFFGTGLSKVLDDF
-607 GAQGEPPRYPEL
+607 GAQGEPPRHPEL
-619 LDWLAAEFRESGWDV
+619 LDWLAAEFRDSGWDV
-634 KNLVRL
+634 KHLVRL

-650 SSAPREF
+650 SNASREL
-657 LARDPDNRDLARQG
+657 LARDPENRDLARQG
-671 RWRIEAEQVRDSA
+671 RWRIEAEMVRDSA

-775 PSYVEAARSFAAR
+775 P
-788 ILREK
+788 
-793 LWRRRGT
+793 
-800 THLGLASGAL
+800 
-810 PRSTRL
+810 
-816 RGRAA
+816 
-821 SPARIPAD
+821 
-829 CLRQGPGGGFEI
+829 
-841 HPDRQGSDASRLGS
+841 
-855 RSMGSLDRCGP
+855 
-866 CPPQPSRD
+866 
-874 HHPFLTMS
+874 
-882 PSTEIRQFLQQQ
+882 
-894 QTRRLFLGRASQGL
+894 
-908 GALALGS
+908 
-915 ILQPRIL
+915 
-922 EAASAARTV
+922 
-931 SGAVAPLHF
+931 
-940 PAKAR
+940 
-945 RVIWLSMAGGPSHLE
+945 
-960 TFDPKPKLAEM
+960 
-971 HGKPM
+971 
-976 PESFTKGK
+976 
-984 QIAQLQG
+984 
-991 QKLVCYGPQLPF
+991 
-1003 KRFGKAG
+1003 
-1010 VELCDLFTQLGSV
+1010 
-1023 SDEICWVRSMTSEAI
+1023 
-1038 NHDPAHMFMNTGSQ
+1038 
-1052 IAGRPSM
+1052 
-1059 GSWVTYGLGS
+1059 
-1069 EAENLPGFVVLTS
+1069 
-1082 LGRGGQNQPIAARQ
+1082 
-1096 WAPGML
+1096 
-1102 PSRFQGCTCEARA
+1102 
-1115 IR
+1115 

>member
-1 MESLNLKP
+1 MAAAAAPASATTAGPVQFNRDIRPILSDHCFSCHGPDVQKMKGGLRLDLREAALRPAKSGKKAILPRDAAGSELVHRLLTDDADELMPPPEAHKPLKPEQKALLQRWIAEGAEYQGHWAYQPILRPSVPPGAEGEGGIDRWVRTHLDSVGLKP

-26 TGLPPT
+26 TGLPANPKT
-32 PEWVDA
+32 VAA
-38 FEADSAPGAYERWV
+38 FEADTAPGAYERMV
-52 DRLMSTPQYGE
+52 DHLMASPQYGE
-63 RMANGWLDLVRFADT
+63 RMAIGWLDVVRFADT
-78 VGYHSDNPRN
+78 IGYHSDTPRN

-100 NNNKP
+100 NANKP

-117 LLPNASM
+117 LFPNPTM
-124 EARVASG
+124 EERVASG

-178 KFDPITARDFYSMG
+178 KFDPISARDFYAMG

-206 EDGMLVPTEPQAGE
+206 EDGMLVPTDTPAPE
-220 LARRTTEAQ
+220 LARLTHEAQ
-229 RLKERFEGPYP
+229 RLKEQFEGPHP
-240 ELEGAFGRWRQE
+240 KLESAFGRWRQE
-252 RLDALRSD
+252 RLEALRSD
-260 SLWTAVAPASADSTG
+260 SLWTATAPTSADSTG

-280 IRDDRSVLIGGKSL
+280 IRDDRSVLIGGKNP

-299 VVRFTSL
+299 VVRFASL
-306 PERVVGVRVDVLPDK
+306 PERVVAVRVEVLPDK

-340 VVARVVREGTPA
+340 VVARVVRDGAPA
-352 RIVAF
+352 RDVAF
-357 DSVWA
+357 ESAWA

-384 DQDARGTFAG
+384 DHDARGTFAG
-394 WAILPEAGKPAQLRL
+394 WAILPEAGKPSQLRL
-409 RLKEPLSLAS
+409 RLKEPLTLAF

-430 HGHGNHTLGCFRIG
+430 HGHGHHTLGCFRLG
-444 MATDAAAVVPP
+444 VATDPAAVVPP
-455 TVPLPNADLAE
+455 TVPLPNADLAD
-466 RLKVDPAAR
+466 RLKVDPSAR

-481 KLWSE
+481 KLWAE
-486 FKAAA
+486 FKAVA
-491 PQLADLRTQR
+491 PELADLRAQR
-501 AAADKARADFE
+501 TAADKARSDFE
-512 GTLPRTLITERSE
+512 GTIPRTLVTERSE

-541 TGEIMEPAIPSHF
+541 TGEIMEPAIPAQF
-554 RPTAQAASDRRLNRL
+554 RPASRAVSDRRLNRL
-569 DLANWL
+569 DLADWL

-587 VNRYWR
+587 VNRFWR
-593 QFFGTGLSKVIDDF
+593 QFFGTGLSKVLDDF
-607 GAQGEPPRYPEL
+607 GAQGEPPRHPEL
-619 LDWLAAEFRESGWDV
+619 LDWLAAEFRDSGWDV
-634 KNLVRL
+634 KHLVRL

-650 SSAPREF
+650 SNASRDL
-657 LARDPDNRDLARQG
+657 LARDPENRELARQG
-671 RWRIEAEQVRDSA
+671 RWRIEAEMVRDSA

-788 ILREK
+788 ILRE
-793 LWRRRGT
+793 G
-800 THLGLASGAL
+800 SGDD
-810 PRSTRL
+810 T
-816 RGRAA
+816 
-821 SPARIPAD
+821 
-829 CLRQGPGGGFEI
+829 
-841 HPDRQGSDASRLGS
+841 SRLTWAW
-855 RSMGSLDRCGP
+855 RQALARDPLD
-866 CPPQPSRD
+866 SE
-874 HHPFLTMS
+874 LS
-882 PSTEIRQFLQQQ
+882 AL
-894 QTRRLFLGRASQGL
+894 RRL
-908 GALALGS
+908 
-915 ILQPRIL
+915 
-922 EAASAARTV
+922 
-931 SGAVAPLHF
+931 
-940 PAKAR
+940 
-945 RVIWLSMAGGPSHLE
+945 LE
-960 TFDPKPKLAEM
+960 TQRSAFAKDLDAAAQ
-971 HGKPM
+971 
-976 PESFTKGK
+976 FT
-984 QIAQLQG
+984 
-991 QKLVCYGPQLPF
+991 
-1003 KRFGKAG
+1003 RTGKAPAPAG
-1010 VELCDLFTQLGSV
+1010 L
-1023 SDEICWVRSMTSEAI
+1023 
-1038 NHDPAHMFMNTGSQ
+1038 DP
-1052 IAGRPSM
+1052 
-1059 GSWVTYGLGS
+1059 V
-1069 EAENLPGFVVLTS
+1069 
-1082 LGRGGQNQPIAARQ
+1082 Q
-1096 WAPGML
+1096 WAAW
-1102 PSRFQGCTCEARA
+1102 TDVARA
-1115 IR
+1115 LLNLHETITRS

>member
-1 MESLNLKP
+1 MNARAFRSLARWVVTAALGCGSMAAAAAAASATTAGPVQFNRDIRPILSDHCFSCHGPDVQKMKGGLRLDVREAALRPAKSGKKAILPRDAAGSELVHRLLTDDADELMPPPEAHKPLKPEQKALLQRWIAEGAEYQGHWAYQPIVRPSVPPGPEGEGGIDRWVRSHLDSAGLKP

-26 TGLPPT
+26 TGLPAT
-32 PEWVDA
+32 PEMVA
-38 FEADSAPGAYERWV
+38 TFEADNASGAYERMV
-52 DRLMSTPQYGE
+52 DRLMSSPQYGE
-63 RMANGWLDLVRFADT
+63 RMAIGWLDVVRFADT
-78 VGYHSDNPRN
+78 IGYHSDTPRN

-117 LLPNASM
+117 LFPNPTM
-124 EARVASG
+124 EERVASG

-206 EDGMLVPTEPQAGE
+206 EDGMLVPTEPQARE
-220 LARRTTEAQ
+220 LARLTHEAE
-229 RLKERFEGPYP
+229 RLKSQFEGPHP
-240 ELEGAFGRWRQE
+240 KLESAFGRWRQE
-252 RLDALRSD
+252 RLEALRSD
-260 SLWTAVAPASADSTG
+260 SLWTATAPASADSTG

-280 IRDDRSVLIGGKSL
+280 IRDDRSVLIGGKNP

-299 VVRFTSL
+299 VVRFASL
-306 PERVVGVRVDVLPDK
+306 PERVVGVRVEVLPDK

-340 VVARVVREGTPA
+340 VVARVVRDGAPA
-352 RIVAF
+352 RDLAF
-357 DSVWA
+357 ESAWA

-384 DQDARGTFAG
+384 DHDARGTFAG
-394 WAILPEAGKPAQLRL
+394 WAILPEAGKPSQLRL
-409 RLKEPLSLAS
+409 RLKEPLTLAS

-430 HGHGNHTLGCFRIG
+430 HGHGHHTLGCFRLG
-444 MATDAAAVVPP
+444 VATDPAAVVPP
-455 TVPLPNADLAE
+455 TVPLPNADLAD
-466 RLKVDPAAR
+466 RLKVDPSAR

-481 KLWSE
+481 KLWAE

-491 PQLADLRTQR
+491 PELADLRAQR
-501 AAADKARADFE
+501 TAADKARADFE
-512 GTLPRTLITERSE
+512 GTIPRTLVTERSE

-541 TGEIMEPAIPSHF
+541 TGEIMEPAIPAQF
-554 RPTAQAASDRRLNRL
+554 RPASRAVSDRRLNRL
-569 DLANWL
+569 DLADWL

-587 VNRYWR
+587 VNRFWR
-593 QFFGTGLSKVIDDF
+593 QFFGTGLSKVLDDF
-607 GAQGEPPRYPEL
+607 GAQGEPPRHPEL
-619 LDWLAAEFRESGWDV
+619 LDWLAVEFRESGWDV
-634 KNLVRL
+634 KHLVRL

-650 SSAPREF
+650 SNASREL
-657 LARDPDNRDLARQG
+657 LARDPENRDLARQG
-671 RWRIEAEQVRDSA
+671 RWRIEAEMVRDSA

-788 ILREK
+788 ILREGSGDDTAR
-793 LWRRRGT
+793 LTWAWRQA
-800 THLGLASGAL
+800 LARAPLDSELSAL
-810 PRSTRL
+810 
-816 RGRAA
+816 
-821 SPARIPAD
+821 
-829 CLRQGPGGGFEI
+829 
-841 HPDRQGSDASRLGS
+841 
-855 RSMGSLDRCGP
+855 
-866 CPPQPSRD
+866 
-874 HHPFLTMS
+874 
-882 PSTEIRQFLQQQ
+882 
-894 QTRRLFLGRASQGL
+894 RRLLESQRT
-908 GALALGS
+908 AFAKD
-915 ILQPRIL
+915 P
-922 EAASAARTV
+922 EAAAQ
-931 SGAVAPLHF
+931 
-940 PAKAR
+940 
-945 RVIWLSMAGGPSHLE
+945 
-960 TFDPKPKLAEM
+960 
-971 HGKPM
+971 
-976 PESFTKGK
+976 FT
-984 QIAQLQG
+984 QT
-991 QKLVCYGPQLPF
+991 
-1003 KRFGKAG
+1003 GKAPTPAG
-1010 VELCDLFTQLGSV
+1010 L
-1023 SDEICWVRSMTSEAI
+1023 
-1038 NHDPAHMFMNTGSQ
+1038 DP
-1052 IAGRPSM
+1052 
-1059 GSWVTYGLGS
+1059 V
-1069 EAENLPGFVVLTS
+1069 
-1082 LGRGGQNQPIAARQ
+1082 Q
-1096 WAPGML
+1096 WAAW
-1102 PSRFQGCTCEARA
+1102 TDVARA
-1115 IR
+1115 LLNLHETITRS

>member
-1 MESLNLKP
+1 MAAAAAAASATTAGPVQFNRDIRPILSDHCFSCHGPDVQKMKGGLRLDVREAALRPAKSGKKAILPRDAAGSELVHRLLTDDADELMPPPEAHKPLKPEQKALLQRWIAEGAEYQGHWAYQPIVRPSVPPGPEGEGGIDRWVRSHLDSAGQKP

-26 TGLPPT
+26 TGLPAT
-32 PEWVDA
+32 PEMVA
-38 FEADSAPGAYERWV
+38 TFEADTAPGAYERMV
-52 DRLMSTPQYGE
+52 DRLMSSPQYGE
-63 RMANGWLDLVRFADT
+63 RMAIGWLDVVRFADT
-78 VGYHSDNPRN
+78 IGYHSDTPRN

-117 LLPNASM
+117 LFPNPTL
-124 EARVASG
+124 EERVASG

-199 EAIIGRR
+199 ETIIGRR
-206 EDGMLVPTEPQAGE
+206 EDGMLVPTEPQARE
-220 LARRTTEAQ
+220 LARLTHEAE
-229 RLKERFEGPYP
+229 RLKSQFEGPHP
-240 ELEGAFGRWRQE
+240 KLESAFGRWRQE
-252 RLDALRSD
+252 RLEALRSD
-260 SLWTAVAPASADSTG
+260 SLWTATAPTSADSTG

-280 IRDDRSVLIGGKSL
+280 IRDDRSVLIGGKNP

-299 VVRFTSL
+299 VVRFASL
-306 PERVVGVRVDVLPDK
+306 PERVVGVRVEVLPDK

-340 VVARVVREGTPA
+340 VVARVVRDGVPT
-352 RIVAF
+352 RDLAF
-357 DSVWA
+357 ESAWA

-384 DQDARGTFAG
+384 DHDARGTFAG
-394 WAILPEAGKPAQLRL
+394 WAILPEAGKPSQLRL
-409 RLKEPLSLAS
+409 RLKEPLTLAS

-430 HGHGNHTLGCFRIG
+430 HGHGHHTLGCFRLG
-444 MATDAAAVVPP
+444 VATDPAAVVPP
-455 TVPLPNADLAE
+455 TVPLPNADLAD
-466 RLKVDPAAR
+466 RLKVDPSAR

-481 KLWSE
+481 KLWAE
-486 FKAAA
+486 FKAVA
-491 PQLADLRTQR
+491 PELADLRAQR
-501 AAADKARADFE
+501 TAADKARADFE
-512 GTLPRTLITERSE
+512 GTIPRTLVTERSE

-541 TGEIMEPAIPSHF
+541 TGEIMEPAIPAQF
-554 RPTAQAASDRRLNRL
+554 RPASRAVSDRRLNRL
-569 DLANWL
+569 DLADWL

-587 VNRYWR
+587 VNRFWR
-593 QFFGTGLSKVIDDF
+593 QFFGTGLSKVLDDF
-607 GAQGEPPRYPEL
+607 GAQGEPPRHPEL
-619 LDWLAAEFRESGWDV
+619 LDWLAAEFRDSGWDV
-634 KNLVRL
+634 KHLVRL

-650 SSAPREF
+650 SNASREL
-657 LARDPDNRDLARQG
+657 LARDPENRELARQG
-671 RWRIEAEQVRDSA
+671 RWRIEAEMVRDSA

-788 ILREK
+788 ILREGSGDDTAR
-793 LWRRRGT
+793 LTWAWRQA
-800 THLGLASGAL
+800 LARAPLDSELSAL
-810 PRSTRL
+810 
-816 RGRAA
+816 
-821 SPARIPAD
+821 
-829 CLRQGPGGGFEI
+829 
-841 HPDRQGSDASRLGS
+841 
-855 RSMGSLDRCGP
+855 
-866 CPPQPSRD
+866 
-874 HHPFLTMS
+874 
-882 PSTEIRQFLQQQ
+882 
-894 QTRRLFLGRASQGL
+894 RRLLESQRT
-908 GALALGS
+908 AFAKD
-915 ILQPRIL
+915 P
-922 EAASAARTV
+922 EAAAQ
-931 SGAVAPLHF
+931 
-940 PAKAR
+940 
-945 RVIWLSMAGGPSHLE
+945 
-960 TFDPKPKLAEM
+960 
-971 HGKPM
+971 
-976 PESFTKGK
+976 FT
-984 QIAQLQG
+984 QT
-991 QKLVCYGPQLPF
+991 
-1003 KRFGKAG
+1003 GKAPTPAG
-1010 VELCDLFTQLGSV
+1010 L
-1023 SDEICWVRSMTSEAI
+1023 
-1038 NHDPAHMFMNTGSQ
+1038 DP
-1052 IAGRPSM
+1052 
-1059 GSWVTYGLGS
+1059 V
-1069 EAENLPGFVVLTS
+1069 
-1082 LGRGGQNQPIAARQ
+1082 Q
-1096 WAPGML
+1096 WAAW
-1102 PSRFQGCTCEARA
+1102 TDVARA
-1115 IR
+1115 LLNLHETITRS

>member
-1 MESLNLKP
+1 MAAAAAAASATTAGPVQFNRDIRPILSDHCFSCHGPDVQKMKGGLRLDVREAALRPAKSGKKAILPRDAAGSELVHRLLTDDADELMPPPEAHKPLKPEQKALLQRWIAEGAEYQGHWAYQPIVRPSVPPGPEGEGGIDRWVRSHLDSAGQKP

-26 TGLPPT
+26 TGLPAT
-32 PEWVDA
+32 PEMVA
-38 FEADSAPGAYERWV
+38 TFEADTAPGAYERMV
-52 DRLMSTPQYGE
+52 DRLMSSPQYGE
-63 RMANGWLDLVRFADT
+63 RMAIGWLDVVRFADT
-78 VGYHSDNPRN
+78 IGYHSDTPRN

-117 LLPNASM
+117 LFPNPTL
-124 EARVASG
+124 EERVASG

-199 EAIIGRR
+199 ETIIGRR
-206 EDGMLVPTEPQAGE
+206 EDGMLVPTEPQARE
-220 LARRTTEAQ
+220 LARLTHEAE
-229 RLKERFEGPYP
+229 RLKSQFEGPHP
-240 ELEGAFGRWRQE
+240 KLESAFGRWRQE
-252 RLDALRSD
+252 RLEALRSD
-260 SLWTAVAPASADSTG
+260 SLWTATAPTSADSTG

-280 IRDDRSVLIGGKSL
+280 IRDDRSVLIGGKNP

-299 VVRFTSL
+299 VVRFASL
-306 PERVVGVRVDVLPDK
+306 PERVVGVRVEVLPDK

-340 VVARVVREGTPA
+340 VVARVVRDGVPA
-352 RIVAF
+352 RDIAF
-357 DSVWA
+357 ESAWA

-384 DQDARGTFAG
+384 DHDARGTFAG
-394 WAILPEAGKPAQLRL
+394 WAILPEAGKPSQLRL
-409 RLKEPLSLAS
+409 RLKEPLTLAS

-430 HGHGNHTLGCFRIG
+430 HGHGHHTLGCFRLG
-444 MATDAAAVVPP
+444 VATDPAAVVPP
-455 TVPLPNADLAE
+455 TVPLPNADLAD
-466 RLKVDPAAR
+466 RLKVDPSAR

-481 KLWSE
+481 KLWAE
-486 FKAAA
+486 FKAVA
-491 PQLADLRTQR
+491 PELADLRAQR
-501 AAADKARADFE
+501 TAADKARADFE
-512 GTLPRTLITERSE
+512 GTIPRTLVTERSE

-541 TGEIMEPAIPSHF
+541 TGEIMEPAIPAQF
-554 RPTAQAASDRRLNRL
+554 RPASRAVSDRRLNRL
-569 DLANWL
+569 DLADWL

-587 VNRYWR
+587 VNRFWR
-593 QFFGTGLSKVIDDF
+593 QFFGTGLSKVLDDF
-607 GAQGEPPRYPEL
+607 GAQGEPPRHPEL
-619 LDWLAAEFRESGWDV
+619 LDWLAAEFRDSDWDV
-634 KNLVRL
+634 KHLVRL

-650 SSAPREF
+650 SNASREL
-657 LARDPDNRDLARQG
+657 LARDPENRDLARQG
-671 RWRIEAEQVRDSA
+671 RWRIEAEMVRDSA

-775 PSYVEAARSFAAR
+775 PSYVEAARSLAAR
-788 ILREK
+788 ILRE
-793 LWRRRGT
+793 G
-800 THLGLASGAL
+800 SGDD
-810 PRSTRL
+810 T
-816 RGRAA
+816 
-821 SPARIPAD
+821 
-829 CLRQGPGGGFEI
+829 
-841 HPDRQGSDASRLGS
+841 SRLTWAW
-855 RSMGSLDRCGP
+855 RQALARAPLD
-866 CPPQPSRD
+866 SE
-874 HHPFLTMS
+874 LS
-882 PSTEIRQFLQQQ
+882 AL
-894 QTRRLFLGRASQGL
+894 RRLLETQRTAFAKD
-908 GALALGS
+908 
-915 ILQPRIL
+915 P
-922 EAASAARTV
+922 EAASQ
-931 SGAVAPLHF
+931 
-940 PAKAR
+940 
-945 RVIWLSMAGGPSHLE
+945 
-960 TFDPKPKLAEM
+960 
-971 HGKPM
+971 
-976 PESFTKGK
+976 FT
-984 QIAQLQG
+984 QT
-991 QKLVCYGPQLPF
+991 
-1003 KRFGKAG
+1003 GKAPTPAG
-1010 VELCDLFTQLGSV
+1010 L
-1023 SDEICWVRSMTSEAI
+1023 
-1038 NHDPAHMFMNTGSQ
+1038 DP
-1052 IAGRPSM
+1052 
-1059 GSWVTYGLGS
+1059 V
-1069 EAENLPGFVVLTS
+1069 
-1082 LGRGGQNQPIAARQ
+1082 Q
-1096 WAPGML
+1096 WAAW
-1102 PSRFQGCTCEARA
+1102 TDVARA
-1115 IR
+1115 LLNLHETITRS

>member
-1 MESLNLKP
+1 MNARAFRSLAHWVVIAALGCGPMAAAAAPASATTAGPVQFNRDIRPILSDHCFSCHGPDVQKMKGGLRLDVREAALRPAKSGKKAILPRDAAGSELVHRLLTDDADELMPPPEAHKPLKPEQKALLQRWIAEGAEYQGHWAYQPILRPSVPSGAEGEGGIDRWVRAHLDSVGLKP

-26 TGLPPT
+26 TGLPANPKT
-32 PEWVDA
+32 VAA
-38 FEADSAPGAYERWV
+38 FEADTAPGAYERMV
-52 DRLMSTPQYGE
+52 DRLMSSPQYGE
-63 RMANGWLDLVRFADT
+63 RMAIGWLDVVRFADT
-78 VGYHSDNPRN
+78 IGYHSDTPRN

-117 LLPNASM
+117 LFPNPTM
-124 EARVASG
+124 EERVASG

-178 KFDPITARDFYSMG
+178 KFDPISARDFYAMG

-206 EDGMLVPTEPQAGE
+206 EDGMLVPTETQAPE
-220 LARRTTEAQ
+220 LARLMAEAQ
-229 RLKERFEGPYP
+229 RLKEEFESPHP
-240 ELEGAFGRWRQE
+240 ELESAFGRWRQE
-252 RLDALRSD
+252 RLEALRSD
-260 SLWTAVAPASADSTG
+260 SMWTATAPTSADSTG

-280 IRDDRSVLIGGKSL
+280 IRDDRSVLIGGKKP

-299 VVRFTSL
+299 VVRFAAL
-306 PERVVGVRVDVLPDK
+306 PERVVGVRVEVLPDK

-326 GPGRAG
+326 GPGRSG

-340 VVARVVREGTPA
+340 VVARVVRDGAPA
-352 RIVAF
+352 RDLAF
-357 DSVWA
+357 ESAWA

-384 DQDARGTFAG
+384 DHDARGTFAG
-394 WAILPEAGKPAQLRL
+394 WAILPEAGKPSQLRL
-409 RLKEPLSLAS
+409 RLKEPLTLAS

-430 HGHGNHTLGCFRIG
+430 HGHGHHTLGCFRLG
-444 MATDAAAVVPP
+444 VATDPAAVVPP
-455 TVPLPNADLAE
+455 TVPLPNADLAD
-466 RLKVDPAAR
+466 RLKVDPSAR

-481 KLWSE
+481 KLWAE
-486 FKAAA
+486 FKAVA
-491 PQLADLRTQR
+491 PELADLRAQR
-501 AAADKARADFE
+501 TAADKARADFE
-512 GTLPRTLITERSE
+512 GTIPRTLVTERSE

-541 TGEIMEPAIPSHF
+541 TGEIMEPAIPAQF
-554 RPTAQAASDRRLNRL
+554 RPASRAVSDRRLNRL
-569 DLANWL
+569 DLADWL

-587 VNRYWR
+587 VNRFWR
-593 QFFGTGLSKVIDDF
+593 QFFGTGLSKVLDDF
-607 GAQGEPPRYPEL
+607 GAQGEPPRHPEL
-619 LDWLAAEFRESGWDV
+619 LDWLAAEFRDSGWDV
-634 KNLVRL
+634 KHLVRL

-650 SSAPREF
+650 SNASREL
-657 LARDPDNRDLARQG
+657 LARDPENRELARQG
-671 RWRIEAEQVRDSA
+671 RWRIEAEMVRDSA

-788 ILREK
+788 ILREGSGDDSER
-793 LWRRRGT
+793 LIWAWRQA
-800 THLGLASGAL
+800 LARAPLDSELSAL
-810 PRSTRL
+810 
-816 RGRAA
+816 
-821 SPARIPAD
+821 
-829 CLRQGPGGGFEI
+829 
-841 HPDRQGSDASRLGS
+841 
-855 RSMGSLDRCGP
+855 
-866 CPPQPSRD
+866 
-874 HHPFLTMS
+874 
-882 PSTEIRQFLQQQ
+882 
-894 QTRRLFLGRASQGL
+894 RRLLETQRTAFAKD
-908 GALALGS
+908 
-915 ILQPRIL
+915 P
-922 EAASAARTV
+922 EAAAQFTRT
-931 SGAVAPLHF
+931 
-940 PAKAR
+940 
-945 RVIWLSMAGGPSHLE
+945 
-960 TFDPKPKLAEM
+960 
-971 HGKPM
+971 
-976 PESFTKGK
+976 
-984 QIAQLQG
+984 
-991 QKLVCYGPQLPF
+991 
-1003 KRFGKAG
+1003 GKAPTPAG
-1010 VELCDLFTQLGSV
+1010 L
-1023 SDEICWVRSMTSEAI
+1023 
-1038 NHDPAHMFMNTGSQ
+1038 DP
-1052 IAGRPSM
+1052 
-1059 GSWVTYGLGS
+1059 V
-1069 EAENLPGFVVLTS
+1069 
-1082 LGRGGQNQPIAARQ
+1082 Q
-1096 WAPGML
+1096 WAAW
-1102 PSRFQGCTCEARA
+1102 TDVARA
-1115 IR
+1115 LLNLHETITRS

>member
-1 MESLNLKP
+1 MAAAAATASATTSGRVQFNRDIRPILSDHCFSCHGPDAQKMKGGLRLDVREAALGPAKSGKKAILPRDAAGSELVHRLLTDDVDELMPPPEAHKPLKPEQKALLQRWIAEGAEYQGHWAYQPIVRPSVPPGAEGEGGIDRWVRTHLDSVGLKP
-9 APEADRRT
+9 APEADRRA

-26 TGLPPT
+26 TGLPAN
-32 PEWVDA
+32 PEAVAA
-38 FEADSAPGAYERWV
+38 FEADNAPGAYERMV
-52 DRLMSTPQYGE
+52 DRLMSSPQYGE
-63 RMANGWLDLVRFADT
+63 RMAIAWLDVVRFADT
-78 VGYHSDNPRN
+78 IGYHSDNPRN

-117 LLPNASM
+117 LFPNPTM
-124 EARVASG
+124 EERVASG

-178 KFDPITARDFYSMG
+178 KFDPISARDFYAMG

-206 EDGMLVPTEPQAGE
+206 EDGMLVPTEPQARE
-220 LARRTTEAQ
+220 LARLTHEAE
-229 RLKERFEGPYP
+229 RLKSQFEGPHP
-240 ELEGAFGRWRQE
+240 KLESAFGRWRQE
-252 RLDALRSD
+252 RLEALRSD
-260 SLWTAVAPASADSTG
+260 SLWTATAPTSADSTG

-280 IRDDRSVLIGGKSL
+280 IRDDRSVLIGGKNP

-299 VVRFTSL
+299 VVRFASL
-306 PERVVGVRVDVLPDK
+306 PERVVAVRVEVLPDK

-340 VVARVVREGTPA
+340 VVARVVRDGAPA
-352 RIVAF
+352 RNVAF
-357 DSVWA
+357 ESAWA

-384 DQDARGTFAG
+384 DHDARGTFAG
-394 WAILPEAGKPAQLRL
+394 WAILPEAGKPSQLRL
-409 RLKEPLSLAS
+409 RLKEPLTLAS

-430 HGHGNHTLGCFRIG
+430 HGHGHHTLGCFRLG
-444 MATDAAAVVPP
+444 VATDPAAVVPP
-455 TVPLPNADLAE
+455 TVPLPNAELAE
-466 RLKVDPAAR
+466 RLKMDPSAR
-475 TPEQSA
+475 TAEQSA

-486 FKAAA
+486 FKAVA
-491 PQLADLRTQR
+491 PELADLRAQR
-501 AAADKARADFE
+501 TAADKARADFE
-512 GTLPRTLITERSE
+512 GTIPRTLVTERSE

-541 TGEIMEPAIPSHF
+541 TGEIMEPAIPAQF
-554 RPTAQAASDRRLNRL
+554 RPASRAVSDRRLNRL
-569 DLANWL
+569 DLADWL

-587 VNRYWR
+587 VNRFWR
-593 QFFGTGLSKVIDDF
+593 QFFGTGLSKVLDDF
-607 GAQGEPPRYPEL
+607 GAQGEPPRHPEL
-619 LDWLAAEFRESGWDV
+619 LDWLAVEFRDSGWDV
-634 KNLVRL
+634 KHLVRL

-650 SSAPREF
+650 SNASREL
-657 LARDPDNRDLARQG
+657 LARDPENRELARQG
-671 RWRIEAEQVRDSA
+671 RWRIEAEMVRDSA

-775 PSYVEAARSFAAR
+775 PSFVEAARSFAAR
-788 ILREK
+788 ILRESAGDDTAR
-793 LWRRRGT
+793 LTWAWRHTLARAPLDSELSALRRLLET
-800 THLGLASGAL
+800 Q
-810 PRSTRL
+810 RSAFAKDPD
-816 RGRAA
+816 AA
-821 SPARIPAD
+821 S
-829 CLRQGPGGGFEI
+829 
-841 HPDRQGSDASRLGS
+841 
-855 RSMGSLDRCGP
+855 
-866 CPPQPSRD
+866 
-874 HHPFLTMS
+874 
-882 PSTEIRQFLQQQ
+882 QF
-894 QTRRLFLGRASQGL
+894 TR
-908 GALALGS
+908 
-915 ILQPRIL
+915 
-922 EAASAARTV
+922 T
-931 SGAVAPLHF
+931 
-940 PAKAR
+940 
-945 RVIWLSMAGGPSHLE
+945 
-960 TFDPKPKLAEM
+960 
-971 HGKPM
+971 
-976 PESFTKGK
+976 
-984 QIAQLQG
+984 
-991 QKLVCYGPQLPF
+991 
-1003 KRFGKAG
+1003 GKAPTPAG
-1010 VELCDLFTQLGSV
+1010 L
-1023 SDEICWVRSMTSEAI
+1023 
-1038 NHDPAHMFMNTGSQ
+1038 DP
-1052 IAGRPSM
+1052 
-1059 GSWVTYGLGS
+1059 
-1069 EAENLPGFVVLTS
+1069 VLW
-1082 LGRGGQNQPIAARQ
+1082 AA
-1096 WAPGML
+1096 W
-1102 PSRFQGCTCEARA
+1102 TDVARA
-1115 IR
+1115 LLNLHETITRS

>member
-1 MESLNLKP
+1 MKARDSRTVFRWVLIAALGCGPMIVGETSVSASASSVQFNRDIRPILSEHCFSCHGPDVQKMKGGLRLDRREEALKPAKSGKKAIVPGDAGASELVQRLHSTDAEELMPPPEAHKPLKPEQKAMLQRWIAEGAAYQGHWAYQPLIRPVLPPGGEDQGGIDRWIGARLKAEGLKP

-26 TGLPPT
+26 TGLPAT
-32 PEWVDA
+32 PEMVA
-38 FEADSAPGAYERWV
+38 TFEADTAPGAYERLV
-52 DRLMSTPQYGE
+52 DRLMATPQYGE
-63 RMANGWLDLVRFADT
+63 RMAIGWLDVVRFADT

-117 LLPNASM
+117 LLPNPTM
-124 EARVASG
+124 EARVGSG

-199 EAIIGRR
+199 ETIIGRR
-206 EDGMLVPTEPQAGE
+206 EDGMLVPTESQARE
-220 LARRTTEAQ
+220 LARLTHEAQ
-229 RLKERFEGPYP
+229 RLKDQFEGPHP
-240 ELEGAFGRWRQE
+240 KLEKAFGRWRQE
-252 RLDALRSD
+252 RLEALRSD
-260 SLWTAVAPASADSTG
+260 SLWTSTPPTSADSTG

-280 IRDDRSVLIGGKSL
+280 IRDDRSVLIGGKNP

-299 VVRFTSL
+299 VVRFASL
-306 PERVVGVRVDVLPDK
+306 PERVVGVRVEVLPDK
-321 SLPSQ
+321 TLPSQ

-340 VVARVVREGTPA
+340 VVARVVRDGSPT
-352 RIVAF
+352 RDLAF
-357 DSVWA
+357 ESAWA

-371 KNPYGKWSAASVI
+371 KNPYGKWSASSVI

-394 WAILPEAGKPAQLRL
+394 WAILPEAGKPSQLRL
-409 RLKEPLSLAS
+409 RLKEPLTLAP

-430 HGHGNHTLGCFRIG
+430 HGHGHHTLGCFRLG
-444 MATDAAAVVPP
+444 VATDPAAVVPP
-455 TVPLPNADLAE
+455 TVPLPNADLAD
-466 RLKVDPAAR
+466 RLKVDPSAR

-486 FKAAA
+486 FKAVA
-491 PQLADLRTQR
+491 PELADLRAHRT
-501 AAADKARADFE
+501 AADKARAEFE
-512 GTLPRTLITERSE
+512 GAIPRTLVTERSE

-541 TGEIMEPAIPSHF
+541 TGEIMEPAIPAQF
-554 RPTAQAASDRRLNRL
+554 RPTSRAVSDRRLTRL
-569 DLANWL
+569 DLADWL

-587 VNRYWR
+587 VNRFWR
-593 QFFGTGLSKVIDDF
+593 QFFGTGLSKVLDDF
-607 GAQGEPPRYPEL
+607 GAQGEPPRHPEL
-619 LDWLAAEFRESGWDV
+619 LDWLAVEFRESGWDV
-634 KNLVRL
+634 KHLVRL

-650 SSAPREF
+650 SSAPREL
-657 LARDPDNRDLARQG
+657 LARDPENRDLARQG
-671 RWRIEAEQVRDSA
+671 RWRIEAELVRDSA

-788 ILREK
+788 ILREGSGDDTAR
-793 LWRRRGT
+793 LTWAWRQA
-800 THLGLASGAL
+800 LARAPLDSELIAL
-810 PRSTRL
+810 
-816 RGRAA
+816 
-821 SPARIPAD
+821 
-829 CLRQGPGGGFEI
+829 
-841 HPDRQGSDASRLGS
+841 
-855 RSMGSLDRCGP
+855 
-866 CPPQPSRD
+866 
-874 HHPFLTMS
+874 
-882 PSTEIRQFLQQQ
+882 
-894 QTRRLFLGRASQGL
+894 RRLLESQRT
-908 GALALGS
+908 AFAKD
-915 ILQPRIL
+915 P
-922 EAASAARTV
+922 EAASQFTRT
-931 SGAVAPLHF
+931 
-940 PAKAR
+940 
-945 RVIWLSMAGGPSHLE
+945 
-960 TFDPKPKLAEM
+960 
-971 HGKPM
+971 
-976 PESFTKGK
+976 
-984 QIAQLQG
+984 
-991 QKLVCYGPQLPF
+991 
-1003 KRFGKAG
+1003 GKAPTPAG
-1010 VELCDLFTQLGSV
+1010 L
-1023 SDEICWVRSMTSEAI
+1023 
-1038 NHDPAHMFMNTGSQ
+1038 DP
-1052 IAGRPSM
+1052 
-1059 GSWVTYGLGS
+1059 V
-1069 EAENLPGFVVLTS
+1069 
-1082 LGRGGQNQPIAARQ
+1082 Q
-1096 WAPGML
+1096 WAAW
-1102 PSRFQGCTCEARA
+1102 TDVARA
-1115 IR
+1115 LLNLHETITRS

>member
-1 MESLNLKP
+1 MAAATAAASATTAGPVQFNRDIRPILSDHCFSCHGPDVQKMKGGLRLDVREAALRPAKSGKKAILPRDAAGSELVHRLLTDDADELMPPPEAHKPLKPEQKALLQRWIAEGAEYQGHWAYQPIVRPSVPPGPEGEGGIDRWVRSHLDSAGQKP

-26 TGLPPT
+26 TGLPAT
-32 PEWVDA
+32 PEMVA
-38 FEADSAPGAYERWV
+38 TFEADTAPGAYERMV
-52 DRLMSTPQYGE
+52 DRLMSSPQYGE
-63 RMANGWLDLVRFADT
+63 RMAIGWLDVVRFADT
-78 VGYHSDNPRN
+78 IGYHSDTPRN

-117 LLPNASM
+117 LFPNPTL
-124 EARVASG
+124 EERVASG

-199 EAIIGRR
+199 ETIIGRR
-206 EDGMLVPTEPQAGE
+206 EDGMLVPTEPQARE
-220 LARRTTEAQ
+220 LARLTHEAE
-229 RLKERFEGPYP
+229 RLKSQFEGPHP
-240 ELEGAFGRWRQE
+240 KLESAFGRWRQE
-252 RLDALRSD
+252 RLEALRSD
-260 SLWTAVAPASADSTG
+260 SLWTATAPTSADSTG

-280 IRDDRSVLIGGKSL
+280 IRDDRSVLIGGKNP

-299 VVRFTSL
+299 VVRFASL
-306 PERVVGVRVDVLPDK
+306 PERVVGVRVEVLPDK

-340 VVARVVREGTPA
+340 VVARVVRDGVPA
-352 RIVAF
+352 RDIAF
-357 DSVWA
+357 ESAWA

-371 KNPYGKWSAASVI
+371 KNPYAKWSAASVI
-384 DQDARGTFAG
+384 DHDARGTFAG
-394 WAILPEAGKPAQLRL
+394 WAILPEAGKPSQLRL
-409 RLKEPLSLAS
+409 RLKEPLTLAS

-430 HGHGNHTLGCFRIG
+430 HGHGHHTLGCFRLG
-444 MATDAAAVVPP
+444 VATDPAAVVPP
-455 TVPLPNADLAE
+455 TVPLPNADLAD
-466 RLKVDPAAR
+466 RLKVGPSAR

-481 KLWSE
+481 KLWAE
-486 FKAAA
+486 FKAVA
-491 PQLADLRTQR
+491 PELADLRAQR
-501 AAADKARADFE
+501 TAADKARADFE
-512 GTLPRTLITERSE
+512 GTIPRTLVTERSE

-541 TGEIMEPAIPSHF
+541 TGEIMEPAIPAQF
-554 RPTAQAASDRRLNRL
+554 RPASRAVSDRRLNRL
-569 DLANWL
+569 DLADWL

-587 VNRYWR
+587 VNRFWR
-593 QFFGTGLSKVIDDF
+593 QFFGTGLSKVLDDF
-607 GAQGEPPRYPEL
+607 GAQGEPPRHPEL
-619 LDWLAAEFRESGWDV
+619 LDWLAAEFRDSGWDV
-634 KNLVRL
+634 KHLVRL

-650 SSAPREF
+650 SNASREL
-657 LARDPDNRDLARQG
+657 LARDPENRDLARQG
-671 RWRIEAEQVRDSA
+671 RWRIEAEMVRDSA

-788 ILREK
+788 ILREGFGDDTAR
-793 LWRRRGT
+793 LTWAWRQA
-800 THLGLASGAL
+800 LARAPLDSELSAL
-810 PRSTRL
+810 
-816 RGRAA
+816 
-821 SPARIPAD
+821 
-829 CLRQGPGGGFEI
+829 
-841 HPDRQGSDASRLGS
+841 
-855 RSMGSLDRCGP
+855 
-866 CPPQPSRD
+866 
-874 HHPFLTMS
+874 
-882 PSTEIRQFLQQQ
+882 
-894 QTRRLFLGRASQGL
+894 RRLLETQRTAFAKD
-908 GALALGS
+908 
-915 ILQPRIL
+915 P
-922 EAASAARTV
+922 EAASQ
-931 SGAVAPLHF
+931 
-940 PAKAR
+940 
-945 RVIWLSMAGGPSHLE
+945 
-960 TFDPKPKLAEM
+960 
-971 HGKPM
+971 
-976 PESFTKGK
+976 FT
-984 QIAQLQG
+984 QT
-991 QKLVCYGPQLPF
+991 
-1003 KRFGKAG
+1003 GKAPTPAG
-1010 VELCDLFTQLGSV
+1010 L
-1023 SDEICWVRSMTSEAI
+1023 
-1038 NHDPAHMFMNTGSQ
+1038 DP
-1052 IAGRPSM
+1052 
-1059 GSWVTYGLGS
+1059 V
-1069 EAENLPGFVVLTS
+1069 
-1082 LGRGGQNQPIAARQ
+1082 Q
-1096 WAPGML
+1096 WAAW
-1102 PSRFQGCTCEARA
+1102 TDVARA
-1115 IR
+1115 LLNLHETITRS

>member
-1 MESLNLKP
+1 MAAAAATASATTSGRVQFNRDIRPILSDHCFSCHGPDAQKMKGGLRLDVREAALGPAKSGKKAILPRDAAGSELVHRLLTDDVDELMPPPEAHKPLKPEQKALLQRWIAEGAEYQGHWAYQPIVRPSVPSGAEGEGGIDRWVRTHLDSVGLKP
-9 APEADRRT
+9 APEADRRA

-26 TGLPPT
+26 TGLPAN
-32 PEWVDA
+32 PEAVAA
-38 FEADSAPGAYERWV
+38 FEADNAPGAYERMV
-52 DRLMSTPQYGE
+52 DRLMSSPQYGE
-63 RMANGWLDLVRFADT
+63 RMAIAWLDVVRFADT
-78 VGYHSDNPRN
+78 IGYHSDNPRN

-117 LLPNASM
+117 LFPNPTM
-124 EARVASG
+124 EERVASG

-178 KFDPITARDFYSMG
+178 KFDPISARDFYAMG

-206 EDGMLVPTEPQAGE
+206 EDGMLVPTEPQARE
-220 LARRTTEAQ
+220 LARLTHEAE
-229 RLKERFEGPYP
+229 RLKSQFEGPHP
-240 ELEGAFGRWRQE
+240 KLESAFGRWRQE
-252 RLDALRSD
+252 RLEALRSD
-260 SLWTAVAPASADSTG
+260 SLWTATAPTSADSTG

-280 IRDDRSVLIGGKSL
+280 IRDDRSVLIGGKNP

-299 VVRFTSL
+299 VVRFASL
-306 PERVVGVRVDVLPDK
+306 PERVVAVRVEVLPDK

-340 VVARVVREGTPA
+340 VVARVVRDGAPA
-352 RIVAF
+352 RNVAF
-357 DSVWA
+357 ESAWA

-384 DQDARGTFAG
+384 DHDARGTFAG
-394 WAILPEAGKPAQLRL
+394 WAILPEAGKPSQLRL
-409 RLKEPLSLAS
+409 RLKEPLTLAS

-430 HGHGNHTLGCFRIG
+430 HGHGHHTLGCFRLG
-444 MATDAAAVVPP
+444 VATDPAAVVPP
-455 TVPLPNADLAE
+455 TVPLPNAELAE
-466 RLKVDPAAR
+466 RLKMDPSAR
-475 TPEQSA
+475 TAEQSA

-486 FKAAA
+486 FKAVA
-491 PQLADLRTQR
+491 PELADLRAQR
-501 AAADKARADFE
+501 TAADKARADFE
-512 GTLPRTLITERSE
+512 GTIPRTLVTERSE

-541 TGEIMEPAIPSHF
+541 TGEIMEPAIPAQF
-554 RPTAQAASDRRLNRL
+554 RPASRAVSDRRLNRL
-569 DLANWL
+569 DLADWL

-587 VNRYWR
+587 VNRFWR
-593 QFFGTGLSKVIDDF
+593 QFFGTGLSKVLDDF
-607 GAQGEPPRYPEL
+607 GAQGEPPRHPEL
-619 LDWLAAEFRESGWDV
+619 LDWLAVEFRESGWDV
-634 KNLVRL
+634 KHLVRL

-650 SSAPREF
+650 SNASREL
-657 LARDPDNRDLARQG
+657 LARDPENRELARQG
-671 RWRIEAEQVRDSA
+671 RWRIEAEMVRDSA

-788 ILREK
+788 ILREGSGDDSER
-793 LWRRRGT
+793 LIWAWRQALARAPLDSELSALRRLLET
-800 THLGLASGAL
+800 Q
-810 PRSTRL
+810 RSAFAKDPD
-816 RGRAA
+816 AA
-821 SPARIPAD
+821 S
-829 CLRQGPGGGFEI
+829 
-841 HPDRQGSDASRLGS
+841 
-855 RSMGSLDRCGP
+855 
-866 CPPQPSRD
+866 
-874 HHPFLTMS
+874 
-882 PSTEIRQFLQQQ
+882 QF
-894 QTRRLFLGRASQGL
+894 TR
-908 GALALGS
+908 
-915 ILQPRIL
+915 
-922 EAASAARTV
+922 T
-931 SGAVAPLHF
+931 
-940 PAKAR
+940 
-945 RVIWLSMAGGPSHLE
+945 
-960 TFDPKPKLAEM
+960 
-971 HGKPM
+971 
-976 PESFTKGK
+976 
-984 QIAQLQG
+984 
-991 QKLVCYGPQLPF
+991 
-1003 KRFGKAG
+1003 GKAPTPAG
-1010 VELCDLFTQLGSV
+1010 L
-1023 SDEICWVRSMTSEAI
+1023 
-1038 NHDPAHMFMNTGSQ
+1038 DP
-1052 IAGRPSM
+1052 
-1059 GSWVTYGLGS
+1059 
-1069 EAENLPGFVVLTS
+1069 VLW
-1082 LGRGGQNQPIAARQ
+1082 AA
-1096 WAPGML
+1096 W
-1102 PSRFQGCTCEARA
+1102 TDVARA
-1115 IR
+1115 LLNLHETITRS

>member
-1 MESLNLKP
+1 MAAAAAAASATTAGPVQFNRDIRPILSDHCFSCHGPDVQKMKGGLRLDVREAALRPAKSGKKAILPRDAAGSELVHRLLTDDADELMPPPEAHKPLKPEQKALLQRWIAEGAEYQGHWAYQPIVRPSVPPGPEGEGGIDRWVRSHLDSAGQKP

-26 TGLPPT
+26 TGLPAT
-32 PEWVDA
+32 PEMVA
-38 FEADSAPGAYERWV
+38 TFEADTAPGAYERMV
-52 DRLMSTPQYGE
+52 DRLMSSPQYGE
-63 RMANGWLDLVRFADT
+63 RMAIGWLDVVRFADT
-78 VGYHSDNPRN
+78 IGYHSDTPRN

-117 LLPNASM
+117 LFPNPTM
-124 EARVASG
+124 EERVASG

-199 EAIIGRR
+199 ETIIGRR
-206 EDGMLVPTEPQAGE
+206 EDGMLVPTEPQARE
-220 LARRTTEAQ
+220 LARLTHEAE
-229 RLKERFEGPYP
+229 RLKSQFEGPHP
-240 ELEGAFGRWRQE
+240 KLESAFGRWRQE
-252 RLDALRSD
+252 RLEALRSD
-260 SLWTAVAPASADSTG
+260 SLWTATAPTSADSTG

-280 IRDDRSVLIGGKSL
+280 IRDDRSVLIGGKNP

-299 VVRFTSL
+299 VVRFASL
-306 PERVVGVRVDVLPDK
+306 PERVVGVRVEVLPDK

-340 VVARVVREGTPA
+340 VVARVVRDGVPA
-352 RIVAF
+352 RDIAF
-357 DSVWA
+357 ESAWA

-384 DQDARGTFAG
+384 DHDARGTFAG
-394 WAILPEAGKPAQLRL
+394 WAILPEAGKPSQLRL
-409 RLKEPLSLAS
+409 RLKEPLTLAS

-430 HGHGNHTLGCFRIG
+430 HGHGHHTLGCFRLG
-444 MATDAAAVVPP
+444 VATDPAAVVPP
-455 TVPLPNADLAE
+455 TVPLPNADLAD
-466 RLKVDPAAR
+466 RLKVDPSAR

-481 KLWSE
+481 KLWAE
-486 FKAAA
+486 FKAVA
-491 PQLADLRTQR
+491 PELADLRAQR
-501 AAADKARADFE
+501 TAADKARADFE
-512 GTLPRTLITERSE
+512 GTIPRTLVTERSE

-541 TGEIMEPAIPSHF
+541 TGEIMEPAIPAQF
-554 RPTAQAASDRRLNRL
+554 RPASRAVSDRRLNRL
-569 DLANWL
+569 DLADWL

-587 VNRYWR
+587 VNRFWR
-593 QFFGTGLSKVIDDF
+593 QFFGTGLSKVLDDF
-607 GAQGEPPRYPEL
+607 GAQGEPPRHPEL
-619 LDWLAAEFRESGWDV
+619 LDWLAAEFRDSDWDV
-634 KNLVRL
+634 KHLVRL

-650 SSAPREF
+650 SNASREL
-657 LARDPDNRDLARQG
+657 LARDPENRDLARQG
-671 RWRIEAEQVRDSA
+671 RWRIEAEMVRDSA

-788 ILREK
+788 ILRE
-793 LWRRRGT
+793 G
-800 THLGLASGAL
+800 SGDD
-810 PRSTRL
+810 T
-816 RGRAA
+816 
-821 SPARIPAD
+821 
-829 CLRQGPGGGFEI
+829 
-841 HPDRQGSDASRLGS
+841 SRLTWAW
-855 RSMGSLDRCGP
+855 RQALARAPLD
-866 CPPQPSRD
+866 SE
-874 HHPFLTMS
+874 LS
-882 PSTEIRQFLQQQ
+882 AL
-894 QTRRLFLGRASQGL
+894 RRLLETQRTAFAKD
-908 GALALGS
+908 
-915 ILQPRIL
+915 P
-922 EAASAARTV
+922 EAASQ
-931 SGAVAPLHF
+931 
-940 PAKAR
+940 
-945 RVIWLSMAGGPSHLE
+945 
-960 TFDPKPKLAEM
+960 
-971 HGKPM
+971 
-976 PESFTKGK
+976 FT
-984 QIAQLQG
+984 QT
-991 QKLVCYGPQLPF
+991 
-1003 KRFGKAG
+1003 GKAPTPAG
-1010 VELCDLFTQLGSV
+1010 L
-1023 SDEICWVRSMTSEAI
+1023 
-1038 NHDPAHMFMNTGSQ
+1038 DP
-1052 IAGRPSM
+1052 
-1059 GSWVTYGLGS
+1059 V
-1069 EAENLPGFVVLTS
+1069 
-1082 LGRGGQNQPIAARQ
+1082 Q
-1096 WAPGML
+1096 WAAW
-1102 PSRFQGCTCEARA
+1102 TDVARA
-1115 IR
+1115 LLNLHETITRS

>member
-1 MESLNLKP
+1 MNARAFRSLAHWVVIAALGCGPMAAAAAPASATTAGPVQFNRDIRPILSDHCFSCHGPDVQKMKGGLRLDVREAALRPAKSGKKAILPRDAAGSELVHRLLTDDADELMPPPEAHKPLKPEQKALLQRWIAEGAEYQGHWAYQPILRPSVPSGAEGEGGIDRWVRAHLDSVGLKP

-26 TGLPPT
+26 TGLPANPKT
-32 PEWVDA
+32 VAA
-38 FEADSAPGAYERWV
+38 FEADTAPGAYERMV
-52 DRLMSTPQYGE
+52 DRLMSSPQYGE
-63 RMANGWLDLVRFADT
+63 RMAIGWLDVVRFADT
-78 VGYHSDNPRN
+78 IGYHSDTPRN

-117 LLPNASM
+117 LFPNPTM
-124 EARVASG
+124 EERVASG

-178 KFDPITARDFYSMG
+178 KFDPISARDFYAMG

-206 EDGMLVPTEPQAGE
+206 EDGMLVPTETQAPE
-220 LARRTTEAQ
+220 LARLMADAQ
-229 RLKERFEGPYP
+229 RLKSQFEGTHPK
-240 ELEGAFGRWRQE
+240 LESAFGRWRQE
-252 RLDALRSD
+252 RLEALRSD
-260 SLWTAVAPASADSTG
+260 SMWTATAPTSADSTG

-280 IRDDRSVLIGGKSL
+280 IRDDRSVLIGGKKP

-299 VVRFTSL
+299 VVRFAAL
-306 PERVVGVRVDVLPDK
+306 PERVVGVRVEVLPDK

-326 GPGRAG
+326 GPGRSG

-340 VVARVVREGTPA
+340 VVARVVRDGAPA
-352 RIVAF
+352 RDLAF
-357 DSVWA
+357 ESAWA

-384 DQDARGTFAG
+384 DHDARGTFAG
-394 WAILPEAGKPAQLRL
+394 WAILPEAGKPSQLRL
-409 RLKEPLSLAS
+409 RLKEPLTLAS

-430 HGHGNHTLGCFRIG
+430 HGHGHHTLGCFRLG
-444 MATDAAAVVPP
+444 VATDPAAVVPP
-455 TVPLPNADLAE
+455 TVPLPNADLAD
-466 RLKVDPAAR
+466 RLKVDPSAR

-481 KLWSE
+481 KLWAE
-486 FKAAA
+486 FKAVA
-491 PQLADLRTQR
+491 PELADLRAQR
-501 AAADKARADFE
+501 TAADKARADFE
-512 GTLPRTLITERSE
+512 GTIPRTLVTERSE

-541 TGEIMEPAIPSHF
+541 TGEIMEPAIPAQF
-554 RPTAQAASDRRLNRL
+554 RPASRAVSDRRLNRL
-569 DLANWL
+569 DLADWL

-587 VNRYWR
+587 VNRFWR
-593 QFFGTGLSKVIDDF
+593 QFFGTGLSKVLDDF
-607 GAQGEPPRYPEL
+607 GAQGEPPRHPEL
-619 LDWLAAEFRESGWDV
+619 LDWLAAEFRDSGWDV
-634 KNLVRL
+634 KHLVRL

-650 SSAPREF
+650 SNASREL
-657 LARDPDNRDLARQG
+657 LARDPENRELARQG
-671 RWRIEAEQVRDSA
+671 RWRIEAEMVRDSA

-788 ILREK
+788 ILREGSGDDSER
-793 LWRRRGT
+793 LIWAWRQA
-800 THLGLASGAL
+800 LARAPLDSELSAL
-810 PRSTRL
+810 
-816 RGRAA
+816 
-821 SPARIPAD
+821 
-829 CLRQGPGGGFEI
+829 
-841 HPDRQGSDASRLGS
+841 
-855 RSMGSLDRCGP
+855 
-866 CPPQPSRD
+866 
-874 HHPFLTMS
+874 
-882 PSTEIRQFLQQQ
+882 
-894 QTRRLFLGRASQGL
+894 RRLLETQRTAFAKD
-908 GALALGS
+908 
-915 ILQPRIL
+915 P
-922 EAASAARTV
+922 EAAAQFTRT
-931 SGAVAPLHF
+931 
-940 PAKAR
+940 
-945 RVIWLSMAGGPSHLE
+945 
-960 TFDPKPKLAEM
+960 
-971 HGKPM
+971 
-976 PESFTKGK
+976 
-984 QIAQLQG
+984 
-991 QKLVCYGPQLPF
+991 
-1003 KRFGKAG
+1003 GKAPTPAG
-1010 VELCDLFTQLGSV
+1010 L
-1023 SDEICWVRSMTSEAI
+1023 
-1038 NHDPAHMFMNTGSQ
+1038 DP
-1052 IAGRPSM
+1052 
-1059 GSWVTYGLGS
+1059 V
-1069 EAENLPGFVVLTS
+1069 
-1082 LGRGGQNQPIAARQ
+1082 Q
-1096 WAPGML
+1096 WAAW
-1102 PSRFQGCTCEARA
+1102 TDVARA
-1115 IR
+1115 LLNLHETITRS

>member
-1 MESLNLKP
+1 MAAAAAPASATTGGPIQFNRDIRPILSDHCFSCHGPDVQKMKGGLRLDVREAALRPAKSGKKAILPRDAAGSELVHRLLTDDADELMPPPEAHKPLKPGQKALLQRWIAEGAEYQGHWAYQPILRPSVPPGAEGEGGIDRWVRTHLDSVGLKP

-26 TGLPPT
+26 TGLPAT
-32 PEWVDA
+32 PEMVA
-38 FEADSAPGAYERWV
+38 TFEADTAPGAYERMV
-52 DRLMSTPQYGE
+52 DRLMSSPQYGE
-63 RMANGWLDLVRFADT
+63 RMAIGWLDVVRFADT
-78 VGYHSDNPRN
+78 IGYHSDTPRN

-117 LLPNASM
+117 LFPNPTM
-124 EARVASG
+124 EERVASG

-199 EAIIGRR
+199 ETIIGRR
-206 EDGMLVPTEPQAGE
+206 EDGMLVPTESQARE
-220 LARRTTEAQ
+220 LARLTHEAE
-229 RLKERFEGPYP
+229 RLKSQFEGSHPK
-240 ELEGAFGRWRQE
+240 LESAFARWRQD
-252 RLDALRSD
+252 RLEALRSD
-260 SLWTAVAPASADSTG
+260 SLWTATAPASADSTG

-280 IRDDRSVLIGGKSL
+280 IRDDRSVLIGGKKP

-299 VVRFTSL
+299 VVRFAAL
-306 PERVVGVRVDVLPDK
+306 PERVVGVRVEVLPDK

-326 GPGRAG
+326 GPGRSG

-340 VVARVVREGTPA
+340 VVARVVRDGAPA
-352 RIVAF
+352 RDLAF
-357 DSVWA
+357 ESAWA

-384 DQDARGTFAG
+384 DHDARGTFAG
-394 WAILPEAGKPAQLRL
+394 WAILPEAGKPSQLRL
-409 RLKEPLSLAS
+409 RLKEPLTLAS

-430 HGHGNHTLGCFRIG
+430 HGHGHHTLGCFRLG
-444 MATDAAAVVPP
+444 VATDPAAVVPP
-455 TVPLPNADLAE
+455 TVPLPNADLAD
-466 RLKVDPAAR
+466 RLKVDPSAR

-481 KLWSE
+481 KLWAE
-486 FKAAA
+486 FKAVA
-491 PQLADLRTQR
+491 PELADLRAQR
-501 AAADKARADFE
+501 TAADKARADFE
-512 GTLPRTLITERSE
+512 GTIPRTLVTERSE

-541 TGEIMEPAIPSHF
+541 TGEIMEPAIPAQF
-554 RPTAQAASDRRLNRL
+554 RPASRAVSDRRLNRL
-569 DLANWL
+569 DLADWL

-587 VNRYWR
+587 VNRFWR
-593 QFFGTGLSKVIDDF
+593 QFFGTGLSKVLDDF
-607 GAQGEPPRYPEL
+607 GAQGEPPRHPEL
-619 LDWLAAEFRESGWDV
+619 LDWLAAEFRDSGWDV
-634 KNLVRL
+634 KHLVRL

-650 SSAPREF
+650 SNASREL
-657 LARDPDNRDLARQG
+657 LARDPENRDLARQG
-671 RWRIEAEQVRDSA
+671 RWRIEAEMVRDSA

-775 PSYVEAARSFAAR
+775 PSYVEAARSLAAR
-788 ILREK
+788 ILREGSGDDTAR
-793 LWRRRGT
+793 LTWAWRQA
-800 THLGLASGAL
+800 LARAPLDSELSAL
-810 PRSTRL
+810 
-816 RGRAA
+816 
-821 SPARIPAD
+821 
-829 CLRQGPGGGFEI
+829 
-841 HPDRQGSDASRLGS
+841 
-855 RSMGSLDRCGP
+855 
-866 CPPQPSRD
+866 
-874 HHPFLTMS
+874 
-882 PSTEIRQFLQQQ
+882 
-894 QTRRLFLGRASQGL
+894 RRLLETQRTAFAKD
-908 GALALGS
+908 
-915 ILQPRIL
+915 P
-922 EAASAARTV
+922 EAAAQFTRT
-931 SGAVAPLHF
+931 
-940 PAKAR
+940 
-945 RVIWLSMAGGPSHLE
+945 
-960 TFDPKPKLAEM
+960 
-971 HGKPM
+971 
-976 PESFTKGK
+976 
-984 QIAQLQG
+984 
-991 QKLVCYGPQLPF
+991 
-1003 KRFGKAG
+1003 GKAPAPAG
-1010 VELCDLFTQLGSV
+1010 L
-1023 SDEICWVRSMTSEAI
+1023 
-1038 NHDPAHMFMNTGSQ
+1038 DP
-1052 IAGRPSM
+1052 
-1059 GSWVTYGLGS
+1059 V
-1069 EAENLPGFVVLTS
+1069 
-1082 LGRGGQNQPIAARQ
+1082 Q
-1096 WAPGML
+1096 WAAW
-1102 PSRFQGCTCEARA
+1102 TDVARA
-1115 IR
+1115 LLNLHETITRS

>member
-1 MESLNLKP
+1 MAAAAAAASATTAGPVQFNRDIRPILSDHCFSCHGPDVQKMKGGLRLDVREAALRPAKSGKKAILPRDAAGSELVHRLLTDDADELMPPPEAHKPLKPEQKALLQRWIAEGAEYQGHWAYQPIVRPSVPPGPEGEGGIDRWVRSHLDSAGQKP

-26 TGLPPT
+26 TGLPAT
-32 PEWVDA
+32 PEMVA
-38 FEADSAPGAYERWV
+38 TFEADTAPGAYERMV
-52 DRLMSTPQYGE
+52 DRLMSSPQYGE
-63 RMANGWLDLVRFADT
+63 RMAIGWLDVVRFADT
-78 VGYHSDNPRN
+78 IGYHSDTPRN

-117 LLPNASM
+117 LFPNPTL
-124 EARVASG
+124 EERVASG

-199 EAIIGRR
+199 ETIIGRR
-206 EDGMLVPTEPQAGE
+206 EDGMLVPTEPQARE
-220 LARRTTEAQ
+220 LARLTHEAE
-229 RLKERFEGPYP
+229 RLKSQFEGPHP
-240 ELEGAFGRWRQE
+240 KLESAFGRWRQE
-252 RLDALRSD
+252 RLEALRSD
-260 SLWTAVAPASADSTG
+260 SLWTATAPTSADSTG

-280 IRDDRSVLIGGKSL
+280 IRDDRSVLIGGKNP

-299 VVRFTSL
+299 VVRFASL
-306 PERVVGVRVDVLPDK
+306 PERVVGVRVEVLPDK

-340 VVARVVREGTPA
+340 VVARVVRDGVPA
-352 RIVAF
+352 RDIAF
-357 DSVWA
+357 ESAWA

-384 DQDARGTFAG
+384 DHDARGTFAG
-394 WAILPEAGKPAQLRL
+394 WAILPEAGKPSQLRL
-409 RLKEPLSLAS
+409 RLKEPLTLAS

-430 HGHGNHTLGCFRIG
+430 HGHGHHTLGCFRLG
-444 MATDAAAVVPP
+444 VATDPAAVVPP
-455 TVPLPNADLAE
+455 TVPLPNADLAD
-466 RLKVDPAAR
+466 RLKVDPSAR

-481 KLWSE
+481 KLWAE
-486 FKAAA
+486 FKAVA
-491 PQLADLRTQR
+491 PELADLRAQR
-501 AAADKARADFE
+501 TAADKARADFE
-512 GTLPRTLITERSE
+512 GTIPRTLVTERSE

-541 TGEIMEPAIPSHF
+541 TGEIMEPAIPAQF
-554 RPTAQAASDRRLNRL
+554 RPASRAVSDRRLNRL
-569 DLANWL
+569 DLADWL

-587 VNRYWR
+587 VNRFWR
-593 QFFGTGLSKVIDDF
+593 QFFGTGLSKVLDDF
-607 GAQGEPPRYPEL
+607 GAQGEPPRHPEL
-619 LDWLAAEFRESGWDV
+619 LDWLAAEFRDSDWDV
-634 KNLVRL
+634 KHLVRL

-650 SSAPREF
+650 SNASREL
-657 LARDPDNRDLARQG
+657 LARDPENRDLARQG
-671 RWRIEAEQVRDSA
+671 RWRIEAEMVRDSA

-788 ILREK
+788 ILRE
-793 LWRRRGT
+793 G
-800 THLGLASGAL
+800 SGDD
-810 PRSTRL
+810 T
-816 RGRAA
+816 
-821 SPARIPAD
+821 
-829 CLRQGPGGGFEI
+829 
-841 HPDRQGSDASRLGS
+841 SRLTWAW
-855 RSMGSLDRCGP
+855 RQALARAPLD
-866 CPPQPSRD
+866 SE
-874 HHPFLTMS
+874 LS
-882 PSTEIRQFLQQQ
+882 AL
-894 QTRRLFLGRASQGL
+894 RRLLETQRTAFAKD
-908 GALALGS
+908 
-915 ILQPRIL
+915 P
-922 EAASAARTV
+922 EAASQ
-931 SGAVAPLHF
+931 
-940 PAKAR
+940 
-945 RVIWLSMAGGPSHLE
+945 
-960 TFDPKPKLAEM
+960 
-971 HGKPM
+971 
-976 PESFTKGK
+976 FT
-984 QIAQLQG
+984 QT
-991 QKLVCYGPQLPF
+991 
-1003 KRFGKAG
+1003 GKAPTPAG
-1010 VELCDLFTQLGSV
+1010 L
-1023 SDEICWVRSMTSEAI
+1023 
-1038 NHDPAHMFMNTGSQ
+1038 DP
-1052 IAGRPSM
+1052 
-1059 GSWVTYGLGS
+1059 V
-1069 EAENLPGFVVLTS
+1069 
-1082 LGRGGQNQPIAARQ
+1082 Q
-1096 WAPGML
+1096 WAAW
-1102 PSRFQGCTCEARA
+1102 TDVARA
-1115 IR
+1115 LLNLHETITRS

>member
-1 MESLNLKP
+1 MAAAAAAASATTAGPVQFNRDIRPILSDHCFSCHGPDVQKMKGGLRLDVREAALRPAKSGKKAILPRDAAGSELVHRLLTDDADELMPPPEAHKPLKPEQKALLQRWIAEGAEYQGHWAYQPIVRPSVPPGPEGEGGIDRWVRSHLDSAGLKP

-26 TGLPPT
+26 TGLPAT
-32 PEWVDA
+32 PEMVA
-38 FEADSAPGAYERWV
+38 TFEADTAPGAYERMV
-52 DRLMSTPQYGE
+52 DRLMSSPQYGE
-63 RMANGWLDLVRFADT
+63 RMAIGWLDVVRFADT
-78 VGYHSDNPRN
+78 IGYHSDTPRN

-117 LLPNASM
+117 LFPNPTM
-124 EARVASG
+124 EERVASG

-206 EDGMLVPTEPQAGE
+206 EDGMLVPTEPQARE
-220 LARRTTEAQ
+220 LTRLTHEAE
-229 RLKERFEGPYP
+229 RLKSQFEGPHP
-240 ELEGAFGRWRQE
+240 KLESAFGRWRQE
-252 RLDALRSD
+252 RLEALRSD
-260 SLWTAVAPASADSTG
+260 SLWTATAPTSADSTG

-280 IRDDRSVLIGGKSL
+280 IRDDRSVLIGGKNP
-294 DTDST
+294 DTDNT
-299 VVRFTSL
+299 VVRFASL
-306 PERVVGVRVDVLPDK
+306 PERVVGVRVEVLPDK

-340 VVARVVREGTPA
+340 VVARVVRDGVPS
-352 RIVAF
+352 RDVAF
-357 DSVWA
+357 ESAWA

-384 DQDARGTFAG
+384 DHDARGTFAG
-394 WAILPEAGKPAQLRL
+394 WAILPEAGKPSQLRL
-409 RLKEPLSLAS
+409 RLKEPLTLAS

-430 HGHGNHTLGCFRIG
+430 HGHGHHTLGCFRLG
-444 MATDAAAVVPP
+444 VATDPAAVVPP

-466 RLKVDPAAR
+466 RLKVDPSAR

-481 KLWSE
+481 KLWAE

-491 PQLADLRTQR
+491 PELADLRAQR
-501 AAADKARADFE
+501 TAADKARADFE
-512 GTLPRTLITERSE
+512 GTIPRTLVTERSE

-541 TGEIMEPAIPSHF
+541 TGEIMEPAIPAQF
-554 RPTAQAASDRRLNRL
+554 RPASRAVSDRRLNRL
-569 DLANWL
+569 DLADWL

-587 VNRYWR
+587 VNRFWR
-593 QFFGTGLSKVIDDF
+593 QFFGTGLSKVLDDF
-607 GAQGEPPRYPEL
+607 GAQGEPPRHPEL
-619 LDWLAAEFRESGWDV
+619 LDWLAVEFRESGWDV
-634 KNLVRL
+634 KHLVRL
-640 MVTSRTYRQS
+640 MVTSRTYRQT
-650 SSAPREF
+650 SSASREL
-657 LARDPDNRDLARQG
+657 LARDPENRELARQG
-671 RWRIEAEQVRDSA
+671 RWRIEAEMVRDSA

-788 ILREK
+788 ILREGSGDDTAR
-793 LWRRRGT
+793 LTWAWRQA
-800 THLGLASGAL
+800 LARAPLDSELSAL
-810 PRSTRL
+810 
-816 RGRAA
+816 
-821 SPARIPAD
+821 
-829 CLRQGPGGGFEI
+829 
-841 HPDRQGSDASRLGS
+841 
-855 RSMGSLDRCGP
+855 
-866 CPPQPSRD
+866 
-874 HHPFLTMS
+874 
-882 PSTEIRQFLQQQ
+882 
-894 QTRRLFLGRASQGL
+894 RRLLESQRT
-908 GALALGS
+908 AFAKD
-915 ILQPRIL
+915 P
-922 EAASAARTV
+922 EAAAQ
-931 SGAVAPLHF
+931 
-940 PAKAR
+940 
-945 RVIWLSMAGGPSHLE
+945 
-960 TFDPKPKLAEM
+960 
-971 HGKPM
+971 
-976 PESFTKGK
+976 FT
-984 QIAQLQG
+984 QT
-991 QKLVCYGPQLPF
+991 
-1003 KRFGKAG
+1003 GKAPTPAG
-1010 VELCDLFTQLGSV
+1010 L
-1023 SDEICWVRSMTSEAI
+1023 
-1038 NHDPAHMFMNTGSQ
+1038 DP
-1052 IAGRPSM
+1052 
-1059 GSWVTYGLGS
+1059 V
-1069 EAENLPGFVVLTS
+1069 
-1082 LGRGGQNQPIAARQ
+1082 Q
-1096 WAPGML
+1096 WAAW
-1102 PSRFQGCTCEARA
+1102 TDVARA
-1115 IR
+1115 LLNLHETITRS

>member
-1 MESLNLKP
+1 MVVGAAPVSAAAGPVQFNRDIRPILSEHCFSCHGPDVQKMKGGLRLDRREEALKPAKSGKKAIVPGDAGGSELVQRLHSTDAEELMPPPEAHKPLKPEQKAMLQRWIAEGAAYQGHWAYQPLVRPVLPPGGEGEGGIDRWVRSHLDSAGLKP

-26 TGLPPT
+26 TGLPAT
-32 PEWVDA
+32 PERVA
-38 FEADSAPGAYERWV
+38 TFEADNAPGAYERMV
-52 DRLMSTPQYGE
+52 DRLMATPQYGE
-63 RMANGWLDLVRFADT
+63 RMAIGWLDVVRFADT
-78 VGYHSDNPRN
+78 IGYHSDTPRN

-117 LLPNASM
+117 LFPNPTM
-124 EARVASG
+124 EERVASG

-199 EAIIGRR
+199 ETIIGRR
-206 EDGMLVPTEPQAGE
+206 EDGMLVPTEPQARE
-220 LARRTTEAQ
+220 LARLTTEAE
-229 RLKERFEGPYP
+229 RLKSQFEGPHP
-240 ELEGAFGRWRQE
+240 KLESAFGRWRQE
-252 RLDALRSD
+252 RLEALRSD
-260 SLWTAVAPASADSTG
+260 SLWTATAPTSADSTG

-280 IRDDRSVLIGGKSL
+280 IRDDRSVLIGGKNP

-299 VVRFTSL
+299 VVRFASL
-306 PERVVGVRVDVLPDK
+306 PERVVGVRVEVLPDK

-340 VVARVVREGTPA
+340 VVARVVRDGVPA
-352 RIVAF
+352 RDIAF
-357 DSVWA
+357 ESAWA

-384 DQDARGTFAG
+384 DHDARGTFAG
-394 WAILPEAGKPAQLRL
+394 WAILPEAGKPSQLRL
-409 RLKEPLSLAS
+409 RLKEPLTLAS

-430 HGHGNHTLGCFRIG
+430 HGHGHHTLGCFRLG
-444 MATDAAAVVPP
+444 VATDPAAVVPP

-466 RLKVDPAAR
+466 RLKVDPSAR

-491 PQLADLRTQR
+491 PELADLRAQR
-501 AAADKARADFE
+501 TAADKARADFE
-512 GTLPRTLITERSE
+512 GTIPRTLVTERSE

-541 TGEIMEPAIPSHF
+541 TGEIMEPAIPAQF
-554 RPTAQAASDRRLNRL
+554 RPASRAVSDRRLNRL
-569 DLANWL
+569 DLADWL
-575 VSPENP
+575 VSSENP

-587 VNRYWR
+587 VNRFWR
-593 QFFGTGLSKVIDDF
+593 QFFGTGLSKVLDDF
-607 GAQGEPPRYPEL
+607 GAQGEPPRHPEL
-619 LDWLAAEFRESGWDV
+619 LDWLAAEFRDSGWDV
-634 KNLVRL
+634 KHLVRL
-640 MVTSRTYRQS
+640 MVTSRTYRQT
-650 SSAPREF
+650 SSASREL
-657 LARDPDNRDLARQG
+657 LARDPENRELARQG
-671 RWRIEAEQVRDSA
+671 RWRIEAEMVRDSA

-788 ILREK
+788 ILREGSGDDTAR
-793 LWRRRGT
+793 LTWAWRQA
-800 THLGLASGAL
+800 LARAPLDSELSAL
-810 PRSTRL
+810 
-816 RGRAA
+816 
-821 SPARIPAD
+821 
-829 CLRQGPGGGFEI
+829 
-841 HPDRQGSDASRLGS
+841 
-855 RSMGSLDRCGP
+855 
-866 CPPQPSRD
+866 
-874 HHPFLTMS
+874 
-882 PSTEIRQFLQQQ
+882 
-894 QTRRLFLGRASQGL
+894 RRLLESQRT
-908 GALALGS
+908 AFAKD
-915 ILQPRIL
+915 P
-922 EAASAARTV
+922 EAAAQ
-931 SGAVAPLHF
+931 
-940 PAKAR
+940 
-945 RVIWLSMAGGPSHLE
+945 
-960 TFDPKPKLAEM
+960 
-971 HGKPM
+971 
-976 PESFTKGK
+976 FT
-984 QIAQLQG
+984 QT
-991 QKLVCYGPQLPF
+991 
-1003 KRFGKAG
+1003 GKAPTPAG
-1010 VELCDLFTQLGSV
+1010 L
-1023 SDEICWVRSMTSEAI
+1023 
-1038 NHDPAHMFMNTGSQ
+1038 DP
-1052 IAGRPSM
+1052 
-1059 GSWVTYGLGS
+1059 V
-1069 EAENLPGFVVLTS
+1069 
-1082 LGRGGQNQPIAARQ
+1082 Q
-1096 WAPGML
+1096 WAAW
-1102 PSRFQGCTCEARA
+1102 TDVARA
-1115 IR
+1115 LLNLHETITRS

>member
-1 MESLNLKP
+1 MAAAAAPASATTAGPVQFNRDIRPILSDHCFSCHGPDVQKMKGGLRLDLREAALRPAKSGKKAILPRDAAGSELVHRLLTDDADELMPPPEAHKPLKPEQKALLQRWIAEGAEYQGHWAYQPILRPSVPPGAEGEGGIDRWVRTHLDSVGLKP

-26 TGLPPT
+26 TGLPANPKT
-32 PEWVDA
+32 VAA
-38 FEADSAPGAYERWV
+38 FEADTAPGAYERMV
-52 DRLMSTPQYGE
+52 DHLMASPQYGE
-63 RMANGWLDLVRFADT
+63 RMAIGWLDVVRFADT
-78 VGYHSDNPRN
+78 IGYHSDTPRN

-100 NNNKP
+100 NANKP

-117 LLPNASM
+117 LLPNPTM
-124 EARVASG
+124 EERVASG

-178 KFDPITARDFYSMG
+178 KFDPISARDFYAMG

-206 EDGMLVPTEPQAGE
+206 EDGMLVPTETQAPE
-220 LARRTTEAQ
+220 LARLTHEAQ
-229 RLKERFEGPYP
+229 RLKEQFEGPHP
-240 ELEGAFGRWRQE
+240 KLESAFGRWRQE
-252 RLDALRSD
+252 RLEALRSD
-260 SLWTAVAPASADSTG
+260 SLWTATAPASADSTG

-280 IRDDRSVLIGGKSL
+280 VRDDRSVLVGGQKP

-299 VVRFTSL
+299 VVRFAAL
-306 PERVVGVRVDVLPDK
+306 PERVVGVRVEVLPDK

-326 GPGRAG
+326 GPGRSG

-340 VVARVVREGTPA
+340 VVARVVRDGAPA
-352 RIVAF
+352 RDLAF
-357 DSVWA
+357 ESAWA

-384 DQDARGTFAG
+384 DHDARGTFAG
-394 WAILPEAGKPAQLRL
+394 WAILPEAGKPSQLRL
-409 RLKEPLSLAS
+409 RLKEPLTLAS

-430 HGHGNHTLGCFRIG
+430 HGHGHHTLGCFRLG
-444 MATDAAAVVPP
+444 VATDPAAVVPP

-466 RLKVDPAAR
+466 RLKVDPSAR
-475 TPEQSA
+475 TAEQSA

-486 FKAAA
+486 FKAVA
-491 PQLADLRTQR
+491 PELADLRAQR
-501 AAADKARADFE
+501 TAADKARADFE
-512 GTLPRTLITERSE
+512 GTIPRTLVTERSE

-541 TGEIMEPAIPSHF
+541 TGEIMEPAIPAQF
-554 RPTAQAASDRRLNRL
+554 RPASRAVSDRRLNRL
-569 DLANWL
+569 DLADWL

-587 VNRYWR
+587 VNRFWR
-593 QFFGTGLSKVIDDF
+593 QFFGIGLSKVLDDF
-607 GAQGEPPRYPEL
+607 GAQGEPPRHPEL
-619 LDWLAAEFRESGWDV
+619 LDWLAVEFRDSGWDV
-634 KNLVRL
+634 KHLVRL

-650 SSAPREF
+650 SNASREL
-657 LARDPDNRDLARQG
+657 LARDPENRELARQG
-671 RWRIEAEQVRDSA
+671 RWRIEAEMVRDSA

-788 ILREK
+788 ILRE
-793 LWRRRGT
+793 G
-800 THLGLASGAL
+800 SGDD
-810 PRSTRL
+810 T
-816 RGRAA
+816 
-821 SPARIPAD
+821 
-829 CLRQGPGGGFEI
+829 
-841 HPDRQGSDASRLGS
+841 SRLTWAW
-855 RSMGSLDRCGP
+855 RQALARDPLD
-866 CPPQPSRD
+866 SE
-874 HHPFLTMS
+874 LS
-882 PSTEIRQFLQQQ
+882 AL
-894 QTRRLFLGRASQGL
+894 RRL
-908 GALALGS
+908 
-915 ILQPRIL
+915 
-922 EAASAARTV
+922 
-931 SGAVAPLHF
+931 
-940 PAKAR
+940 
-945 RVIWLSMAGGPSHLE
+945 LE
-960 TFDPKPKLAEM
+960 TQRTAFAKDPDAAAQ
-971 HGKPM
+971 
-976 PESFTKGK
+976 FT
-984 QIAQLQG
+984 
-991 QKLVCYGPQLPF
+991 
-1003 KRFGKAG
+1003 RTGKA
-1010 VELCDLFTQLGSV
+1010 
-1023 SDEICWVRSMTSEAI
+1023 
-1038 NHDPAHMFMNTGSQ
+1038 PAP
-1052 IAGRPSM
+1052 AGLEP
-1059 GSWVTYGLGS
+1059 V
-1069 EAENLPGFVVLTS
+1069 
-1082 LGRGGQNQPIAARQ
+1082 Q
-1096 WAPGML
+1096 WAAW
-1102 PSRFQGCTCEARA
+1102 TDVARA
-1115 IR
+1115 LLNLHETITRS

>member
-1 MESLNLKP
+1 MNARAFRSLARWVVIAALGCGPMAAAAAPASATTAGPVQFNRDIRPILSDHCFSCHGPDVQKMKGGLRLDVREAALRPAKSGKKAILPRDAAGSELVHRLLTDDADELMPPPEAHKPLKPEQKALLQRWIAEGAEYQGHWAYQPILRPSVPPGAEGEGGIDRWVRTHWDSVGLKP

-26 TGLPPT
+26 TGLPAT
-32 PEWVDA
+32 PEMVA
-38 FEADSAPGAYERWV
+38 TFEADTAPGAYERMV
-52 DRLMSTPQYGE
+52 DRLMSSPQYGE
-63 RMANGWLDLVRFADT
+63 RMAIGWLDVVRFADT
-78 VGYHSDNPRN
+78 IGYHSDTPRN

-117 LLPNASM
+117 LFPNPTM
-124 EARVASG
+124 EERVASG

-206 EDGMLVPTEPQAGE
+206 EDGMLVPTESQARE
-220 LARRTTEAQ
+220 LTRLTHEAE
-229 RLKERFEGPYP
+229 RLKSQFEGPHP
-240 ELEGAFGRWRQE
+240 KLESAFGRWRQE
-252 RLDALRSD
+252 RLEALRSD
-260 SLWTAVAPASADSTG
+260 SLWTATAPASADSTG

-280 IRDDRSVLIGGKSL
+280 IRDDRSVLIGGKKP

-299 VVRFTSL
+299 VVRFAAL
-306 PERVVGVRVDVLPDK
+306 PERMVGVRVEVVPDK

-326 GPGRAG
+326 GPGRSG

-340 VVARVVREGTPA
+340 VVARVVRDGAPA
-352 RIVAF
+352 RDLAF
-357 DSVWA
+357 ESAWA

-384 DQDARGTFAG
+384 DHDARGTFAG
-394 WAILPEAGKPAQLRL
+394 WAILPEAGKPSQLRL
-409 RLKEPLSLAS
+409 RLKEPLTLAS

-430 HGHGNHTLGCFRIG
+430 HGHGHHTLGCFRLG
-444 MATDAAAVVPP
+444 VATDPAAVVPP

-466 RLKVDPAAR
+466 RLKVDPSAR

-481 KLWSE
+481 KLWAE
-486 FKAAA
+486 FKAVA
-491 PQLADLRTQR
+491 PELADLRAQR
-501 AAADKARADFE
+501 TAADKARADFE
-512 GTLPRTLITERSE
+512 GTIPRTLVTERSE

-541 TGEIMEPAIPSHF
+541 TGEIMEPAIPAQF
-554 RPTAQAASDRRLNRL
+554 RPASRAVSDRRLNRL
-569 DLANWL
+569 DLADWL

-587 VNRYWR
+587 VNRFWR
-593 QFFGTGLSKVIDDF
+593 QFFGTGLSKVLDDF
-607 GAQGEPPRYPEL
+607 GAQGEPPRHPEL
-619 LDWLAAEFRESGWDV
+619 LDWLAAEFRDSGWDV
-634 KNLVRL
+634 KHLVRL

-650 SSAPREF
+650 SNASREL
-657 LARDPDNRDLARQG
+657 LARDPENRDLARQG
-671 RWRIEAEQVRDSA
+671 RWRIEAEMVRDSA

-732 YTWWQR
+732 YIWWQR
-738 SYVHPSML
+738 SFVHPSML

-788 ILREK
+788 ILREGSGDDTAR
-793 LWRRRGT
+793 LTWAWRQA
-800 THLGLASGAL
+800 LARAPLDSELSAL
-810 PRSTRL
+810 
-816 RGRAA
+816 
-821 SPARIPAD
+821 
-829 CLRQGPGGGFEI
+829 
-841 HPDRQGSDASRLGS
+841 
-855 RSMGSLDRCGP
+855 
-866 CPPQPSRD
+866 
-874 HHPFLTMS
+874 
-882 PSTEIRQFLQQQ
+882 
-894 QTRRLFLGRASQGL
+894 RRLLETQRTAFAKD
-908 GALALGS
+908 
-915 ILQPRIL
+915 P
-922 EAASAARTV
+922 EAAAQFTRT
-931 SGAVAPLHF
+931 
-940 PAKAR
+940 
-945 RVIWLSMAGGPSHLE
+945 
-960 TFDPKPKLAEM
+960 
-971 HGKPM
+971 
-976 PESFTKGK
+976 
-984 QIAQLQG
+984 
-991 QKLVCYGPQLPF
+991 
-1003 KRFGKAG
+1003 GKAPTPAG
-1010 VELCDLFTQLGSV
+1010 L
-1023 SDEICWVRSMTSEAI
+1023 
-1038 NHDPAHMFMNTGSQ
+1038 DP
-1052 IAGRPSM
+1052 
-1059 GSWVTYGLGS
+1059 V
-1069 EAENLPGFVVLTS
+1069 
-1082 LGRGGQNQPIAARQ
+1082 Q
-1096 WAPGML
+1096 WAAW
-1102 PSRFQGCTCEARA
+1102 TDVARA
-1115 IR
+1115 LLNLHETITRS